1 MFTIRKEYMDK
12 RYNSPGRR
20 AIVAGLMAA
29 TLLSNVSGV
38 AKYAYAETTPTA
50 QIKTT
55 NVDLAKLKLQKLN
68 LNMNDYEVIHKDP
81 TTQIN
86 TFDSSAYFSQ
96 PGNGWAPTSIIQFSS
111 QIDKSKDHIV
121 IDNPVEILFKN
132 TGYYFGRQ
140 TNVRMKVNRV
150 YYDAIDYSGTSYA
163 STSTRERRMSK
174 PGDEVMFA
182 ELDNAAGEN
191 GVVQF
196 TNYNFYTGEPNAAP
210 YVHPVQGSKQNTLN
224 SWYTMRADVTYTIE
238 YADGTQADMK
248 LVVPV
253 GDLDVISYVNKA
265 KGDGAG
271 QNEMF
276 ELPNADAQASK
287 IIFNRNFASRLTRP
301 SDNNGTMVINPPAN
315 SIGGNSLDWMYN
327 TTGATIRSRS
337 NSLTFTSGSADA
349 SGTDF
354 GVYVEHPAVDPVK
367 KVDKT
372 RIASYQDGKLVYTI
386 QSTIPKVGTDV
397 IDDIDEFSIDDLL
410 DNRLKNVTVKGVYVT
425 DSEDADPSTA
435 DWRKLP
441 PNKYTIDTTGQKL
454 KVNIDK
460 SQLGHKQVK
469 VIFETDTL
477 ATDLSA
483 DTSIINNQATVHT
496 DDVPSK
502 SNVTRTQPTYKFDH
516 EFVAEDGS
524 QLPGDVTTLTPGT
537 TEDITPGTTVT
548 PNLFTVPDASK
559 PDTSYKGYDASKV
572 QVKDDAKNGVWSFK
586 SWDKANETLDH
597 KNGHFIGTWA
607 FTPNAYAQTYKYV
620 MSDGST
626 VPAEVN
632 ATLPARVGDLVDGT
646 NVTAANPLAPAAENA
661 MQPTDKGYDASKTQV
676 KLPHGY
682 ADFIGWDIPSA
693 TINRADVLHT
703 GTWEYHENL
712 WGKSHEFKS
721 NTDKAL
727 PAGITAIT
735 PATVNDQYH
744 DGDTIN
750 ADDFQI
756 PAENVVSSTNP
767 LYDASKVQYLD
778 EHGVWT
784 ADDAWDKSN
793 VVVDHADTHFVRGWT
808 YQANSYAKNH
818 KFESVDGT
826 PLPTELTAITPAS
839 SNGYEDGT
847 VLNADTFEV
856 PAANKVDASDK
867 LYQEGKT
874 QFRSNDGMG
883 VWTAEPAW
891 DKHDVTVDHADVTF
905 TLKWSY
911 SEYKFGKQ
919 HKFVAEDGSELPQ
932 GIKDITPGN
941 IENQYKPNEVI
952 TADGFEV
959 PADKKPADGTE
970 YADASKK
977 QFVDTE
983 RDGVW
988 EFIGWDKDNITV
1000 DHSDD
1005 NLFTGTW
1012 RFSPYHHKQ
1021 THEFVSGTDGK
1032 QLPEKI
1038 LNMTPGEVD
1047 GLVTGNTANPSTFTV
1062 ADGDKTPDTNREY
1075 QVGKVQVVD
1084 GAGSWTFKSWDKDS
1098 ETVNKTDVHFVGTW
1112 EYNEPSFGK
1121 THKYVSETEGMELP
1135 KVVTDT
1141 LPGNVTDAYKR
1152 GEVVNGD
1159 TIPNEVT
1166 DEDNDGVWTT
1176 TGWKTKDV
1184 TIENSDP
1191 EFVAGWTF
1199 KANPHKATY
1208 EFVSGTPG
1216 KDLPKSIVDM
1226 TPTDPADY
1234 TKGTEVPAKSEF
1246 EKTVK
1251 DEDNDGVWTFKSYDH
1266 DKQTVEKS
1274 DIKFVGTW
1282 EFTPNTY
1289 PVGYEFKSTD
1299 PKRELPKVVK
1309 DKLPKDDKTYITKTP
1324 VDAQKIPNDPV
1335 YDPELDIDWTFNKW
1349 DSSKK
1354 TIEREGIKFTGE
1366 WTPKQREYKVTY
1378 KFTSGTSGR
1387 ELPKEVTDLLP
1398 KDNKIYV
1405 TGSKVKSNKPSK
1417 TEVKVDGGTWKF
1429 KEFPPE
1435 LTIDKKDGEFAGEWV
1450 FEADPEPAKPAAKPV
1465 PKTGDATTTAPVVG
1479 GITAIMTSI
1488 LAFFGIKR
1496 KSDD

>member
-1 MFTIRKEYMDK
+1 MKKNKFVFNK
-12 RYNSPGRR
+12 
-20 AIVAGLMAA
+20 AVAAGLMLTSIVSPFVSNPATAHAA
-29 TLLSNVSGV
+29 EPV
-38 AKYAYAETTPTA
+38 

-55 NVDLAKLKLQKLN
+55 NVDLSKLQLQKLN
-68 LNMNDYEVIHKDP
+68 LNMNDYEIVHQDP
-81 TTQIN
+81 TTKIN
-86 TFDSSAYFSQ
+86 MFDMSSYHTQ
-96 PGNGWAPTSIIQFSS
+96 PDSAWAPFNIIQFSS
-111 QIDKSKDHIV
+111 QIDKSKDHIE

-132 TGYYFGRQ
+132 TGYYFGKQ
-140 TNVRMKVNRV
+140 TNVRVKVNKV
-150 YYDAIDYSGTSYA
+150 YYDAIDYSGTSFA
-163 STSTRERRMSK
+163 DSSTREKRMNKSE
-174 PGDEVMFA
+174 DEVTFA
-182 ELDNAAGEN
+182 TLDDSRSEG
-191 GVVQF
+191 GLVQF
-196 TNYNFYTGEPNAAP
+196 TNYSYYANDTQAKQ
-210 YVHPVQGSKQNTLN
+210 YVKPKPGSKQNTLS

-248 LVVPV
+248 LVMPV
-253 GDLDVISYVNKA
+253 ADIDVINWVNKQ
-265 KGDGAG
+265 KGAGSG

-276 ELPNADAQASK
+276 GLPNASEQASK
-287 IIFNRNFASRLTRP
+287 VIFNQGFWGRLTTP
-301 SDNNGTMVINPPAN
+301 ESNNGNMLVDPPAK
-315 SIGGNSLDWMYN
+315 SEGGNTSDWMYN
-327 TTGATIRSRS
+327 TTGTTIRSRT

-354 GVYVEHPAVDPVK
+354 GVYVEHPQSEPVK

-372 RIASYQDGKLVYTI
+372 RIASYTDGTLEYTI
-386 QSTIPKVGTDV
+386 QAAVPKVGTDV
-397 IDDIDEFSIDDLL
+397 IDAIDSFSIEDLL
-410 DNRLKNVTVKGVYVT
+410 DNRLKDVEVKGVYTT
-425 DSEDADPSTA
+425 DSEDANPGVAEWT
-435 DWRKLP
+435 KLSGTQ
-441 PNKYTIDTTGQKL
+441 YTIDTTGNRL
-454 KVNIDK
+454 KVDINK
-460 SQLGHKQVK
+460 RLLGHKQFKVVFVVK
-469 VIFETDTL
+469 TQSH
-477 ATDLSA
+477 DLMA
-483 DTSIINNQATVHT
+483 DTSIINNQAISHS

-502 SNVTRTQPTYKFDH
+502 SNVVRTQPTLMYDH
-516 EFVAEDGS
+516 EFKSEDGS
-524 QLPGDVTTLTPGT
+524 ELPQDVKTLTPAS

-548 PNLFTVPDASK
+548 PNLFSVPETSK
-559 PDTSYKGYDASKV
+559 PNATYSGYDAGKV
-572 QVKDDAKNGVWSFK
+572 QVKDDVKNGVWSFK
-586 SWDKANETLDH
+586 SWDKANETLEK

-620 MSDGST
+620 MSDGSE

-646 NVTAANPLAPAAENA
+646 NVTAANPLAPAAENV
-661 MQPTDKGYDASKTQV
+661 MQPTDKGYDATKTQV

-750 ADDFQI
+750 ADSFQI
-756 PAENVVSSTNP
+756 PAENVVPSTNP
-767 LYDASKVQYLD
+767 LYDANKVQYLD

-874 QFRSNDGMG
+874 QFLSNDGMG

-891 DKHDVTVDHADVTF
+891 DKHDVTIDHGDVTF

-911 SEYKFGKQ
+911 AEYKFGKQ
-919 HKFVAEDGSELPQ
+919 HKFIAEDGSELPQ
-932 GIKDITPGN
+932 GIKDITPAN
-941 IENQYKPNEVI
+941 VENQYKPNEVI

-988 EFIGWDKDNITV
+988 EFVSWDKDNITV

-1012 RFSPYHHKQ
+1012 KF
-1021 THEFVSGTDGK
+1021 
-1032 QLPEKI
+1032 
-1038 LNMTPGEVD
+1038 
-1047 GLVTGNTANPSTFTV
+1047 
-1062 ADGDKTPDTNREY
+1062 
-1075 QVGKVQVVD
+1075 
-1084 GAGSWTFKSWDKDS
+1084 
-1098 ETVNKTDVHFVGTW
+1098 
-1112 EYNEPSFGK
+1112 
-1121 THKYVSETEGMELP
+1121 
-1135 KVVTDT
+1135 
-1141 LPGNVTDAYKR
+1141 
-1152 GEVVNGD
+1152 NGY
-1159 TIPNEVT
+1159 
-1166 DEDNDGVWTT
+1166 
-1176 TGWKTKDV
+1176 
-1184 TIENSDP
+1184 S
-1191 EFVAGWTF
+1191 
-1199 KANPHKATY
+1199 HKATY
-1208 EFVSGTPG
+1208 EFVSGTSG
-1216 KDLPKSIVDM
+1216 KELPKSIADM
-1226 TPTDPADY
+1226 TPTDPATY

-1251 DEDNDGVWTFKSYDH
+1251 DEDNDGTWTFKSYDH
-1266 DKQTVEKS
+1266 DKQTIEKS

-1349 DSSKK
+1349 DSPKK

-1378 KFTSGTSGR
+1378 KFTSGTPGK

-1398 KDNKIYV
+1398 KDDKTYV
-1405 TGSKVKSNKPSK
+1405 TGSKVKSNTPSK

-1450 FEADPEPAKPAAKPV
+1450 FEDDPAPTPEPQKPV
-1465 PKTGDATTTAPVVG
+1465 PATGQEEVSPFGIAG
-1479 GITAIMTSI
+1479 GIAAIVAAA
-1488 LAFFGIKR
+1488 LAFIGYKR
-1496 KSDD
+1496 SKRDDDIEK

>member
-1 MFTIRKEYMDK
+1 MDK
-12 RYNSPGRR
+12 RYNSHGRR

-29 TLLSNVSGV
+29 TLLSNVSGIV
-38 AKYAYAETTPTA
+38 KSAYAETPSTA

-253 GDLDVISYVNKA
+253 GDLDVINYVNKA

-276 ELPNADAQASK
+276 ELPNADSQASK
-287 IIFNRNFASRLTRP
+287 IIFNRNFAARLTRP

-620 MSDGST
+620 MSDGSA

-632 ATLPARVGDLVDGT
+632 ATLPARVGDLIDGT
-646 NVTAANPLAPAAENA
+646 NVTAANPLAPAAENV
-661 MQPTDKGYDASKTQV
+661 MQPTDKGYDATKTQV

-682 ADFIGWDIPSA
+682 ANFISWDIPSA

-750 ADDFQI
+750 ADSFQI
-756 PAENVVSSTNP
+756 PAENVVPSTNP

-874 QFRSNDGMG
+874 QFRSNDGMD

-932 GIKDITPGN
+932 GIKDITPAN
-941 IENQYKPNEVI
+941 VENQYKPNEVI
-952 TADGFEV
+952 TPDGFEV

-988 EFIGWDKDNITV
+988 EFVSWDKDNIAV

-1005 NLFTGTW
+1005 NLFTG
-1012 RFSPYHHKQ
+1012 
-1021 THEFVSGTDGK
+1021 
-1032 QLPEKI
+1032 
-1038 LNMTPGEVD
+1038 
-1047 GLVTGNTANPSTFTV
+1047 A
-1062 ADGDKTPDTNREY
+1062 
-1075 QVGKVQVVD
+1075 
-1084 GAGSWTFKSWDKDS
+1084 
-1098 ETVNKTDVHFVGTW
+1098 
-1112 EYNEPSFGK
+1112 
-1121 THKYVSETEGMELP
+1121 
-1135 KVVTDT
+1135 
-1141 LPGNVTDAYKR
+1141 
-1152 GEVVNGD
+1152 
-1159 TIPNEVT
+1159 
-1166 DEDNDGVWTT
+1166 
-1176 TGWKTKDV
+1176 WKFMGY
-1184 TIENSDP
+1184 S
-1191 EFVAGWTF
+1191 
-1199 KANPHKATY
+1199 HKATY

-1226 TPTDPADY
+1226 TPTDPAKY

-1251 DEDNDGVWTFKSYDH
+1251 DDENDGTWTFKSYDH

-1349 DSSKK
+1349 DSPKK

-1378 KFTSGTSGR
+1378 KFTSGTPGK

-1398 KDNKIYV
+1398 KDDKTYV
-1405 TGSKVKSNKPSK
+1405 TGSKVKSKVPSK

-1450 FEADPEPAKPAAKPV
+1450 FEADPEPAKPATKPV
-1465 PKTGDATTTAPVVG
+1465 PKTGDATTVAPAVG
-1479 GITAIMTSI
+1479 GIAAIVTSI

>member
-1 MFTIRKEYMDK
+1 MDK

-29 TLLSNVSGV
+29 TLLSNVSGIV
-38 AKYAYAETTPTA
+38 KSAYAETPNTA

-68 LNMNDYEVIHKDP
+68 LNMNDYEVVHKDP

-96 PGNGWAPTSIIQFSS
+96 PNNGWAPTSIIQFSS

-196 TNYNFYTGEPNAAP
+196 TNYNFYTSEPNSAP

-253 GDLDVISYVNKA
+253 GDLDVINSVNKL

-276 ELPNADAQASK
+276 ELPNADSQASK
-287 IIFNRNFASRLTRP
+287 IIFNRNFAARLTRP
-301 SDNNGTMVINPPAN
+301 SDNNGTMVVNPPAN
-315 SIGGNSLDWMYN
+315 STGGNSLDWMYN
-327 TTGATIRSRS
+327 TTGTTIRSRS

-524 QLPGDVTTLTPGT
+524 QLPGDITTLTPGT

-620 MSDGST
+620 MSDGSA

-661 MQPTDKGYDASKTQV
+661 MQPTDKGYDATKTQV
-676 KLPHGY
+676 KLTHGY
-682 ADFIGWDIPSA
+682 ADFINWDIQSA

-750 ADDFQI
+750 ADSFQI
-756 PAENVVSSTNP
+756 PAENVVPSTNP
-767 LYDASKVQYLD
+767 LYDANKVQYLD

-891 DKHDVTVDHADVTF
+891 DKHDVTVDHGDVTF

-911 SEYKFGKQ
+911 TEYKFGKQ

-932 GIKDITPGN
+932 GIKDITPASV
-941 IENQYKPNEVI
+941 ENQYKPNEVI

-988 EFIGWDKDNITV
+988 EFVSWDKDNITV

-1012 RFSPYHHKQ
+1012 KFMGYS
-1021 THEFVSGTDGK
+1021 
-1032 QLPEKI
+1032 
-1038 LNMTPGEVD
+1038 
-1047 GLVTGNTANPSTFTV
+1047 
-1062 ADGDKTPDTNREY
+1062 
-1075 QVGKVQVVD
+1075 
-1084 GAGSWTFKSWDKDS
+1084 
-1098 ETVNKTDVHFVGTW
+1098 
-1112 EYNEPSFGK
+1112 
-1121 THKYVSETEGMELP
+1121 
-1135 KVVTDT
+1135 
-1141 LPGNVTDAYKR
+1141 
-1152 GEVVNGD
+1152 
-1159 TIPNEVT
+1159 
-1166 DEDNDGVWTT
+1166 
-1176 TGWKTKDV
+1176 
-1184 TIENSDP
+1184 
-1191 EFVAGWTF
+1191 
-1199 KANPHKATY
+1199 HKATY

-1226 TPTDPADY
+1226 TPTDPAKY

-1251 DEDNDGVWTFKSYDH
+1251 DEDNDGTWTFKSYDH

-1289 PVGYEFKSTD
+1289 PVGYEFKSSD

-1349 DSSKK
+1349 DSPKK

-1378 KFTSGTSGR
+1378 KFTSGTPGK

-1398 KDNKIYV
+1398 KDDKTYV
-1405 TGSKVKSNKPSK
+1405 TGSKVKSNTPSK

-1450 FEADPEPAKPAAKPV
+1450 FEADPAPTPEPQKPAAKPV

-1479 GITAIMTSI
+1479 GIAAIMTSI

>member
-1 MFTIRKEYMDK
+1 MFTIRKDYMDK

-29 TLLSNVSGV
+29 TLLSNVSGIV
-38 AKYAYAETTPTA
+38 KSAYAETPTTA

-68 LNMNDYEVIHKDP
+68 LNMNDYEVVHKDP

-163 STSTRERRMSK
+163 ATSTRERRMSK

-276 ELPNADAQASK
+276 ELPNADSQASK
-287 IIFNRNFASRLTRP
+287 IIFNRNFAARLTRP

-315 SIGGNSLDWMYN
+315 STGGNSLDWMYN

-502 SNVTRTQPTYKFDH
+502 SNVTHTQPTYKFDH

-524 QLPGDVTTLTPGT
+524 QLPSDVTTLTPGT

-572 QVKDDAKNGVWSFK
+572 QVKDDTKNGVWSFK

-620 MSDGST
+620 MSDGSA

-646 NVTAANPLAPAAENA
+646 NVTAANPLAPAAENV
-661 MQPTDKGYDASKTQV
+661 MQPTDKGYDATKTQV

-682 ADFIGWDIPSA
+682 ADFISWDIPTA

-750 ADDFQI
+750 ADTFQI
-756 PAENVVSSTNP
+756 PAENVVPSTNP
-767 LYDASKVQYLD
+767 FYDASKVQYLD

-784 ADDAWDKSN
+784 ADDAWDKSDI
-793 VVVDHADTHFVRGWT
+793 VVDHADTHFVRGWT

-856 PAANKVDASDK
+856 PAANKVDTSDK

-891 DKHDVTVDHADVTF
+891 DKHDVTVDHGDVTF

-919 HKFVAEDGSELPQ
+919 HKFVSEDGSELPQ
-932 GIKDITPGN
+932 GIKDITPASV
-941 IENQYKPNEVI
+941 ENQYKPNEVI

-988 EFIGWDKDNITV
+988 EFVSWDKDNITV

-1012 RFSPYHHKQ
+1012 KF
-1021 THEFVSGTDGK
+1021 
-1032 QLPEKI
+1032 
-1038 LNMTPGEVD
+1038 
-1047 GLVTGNTANPSTFTV
+1047 
-1062 ADGDKTPDTNREY
+1062 
-1075 QVGKVQVVD
+1075 
-1084 GAGSWTFKSWDKDS
+1084 
-1098 ETVNKTDVHFVGTW
+1098 
-1112 EYNEPSFGK
+1112 
-1121 THKYVSETEGMELP
+1121 
-1135 KVVTDT
+1135 
-1141 LPGNVTDAYKR
+1141 
-1152 GEVVNGD
+1152 NGY
-1159 TIPNEVT
+1159 
-1166 DEDNDGVWTT
+1166 
-1176 TGWKTKDV
+1176 
-1184 TIENSDP
+1184 S
-1191 EFVAGWTF
+1191 
-1199 KANPHKATY
+1199 HKATY

-1216 KDLPKSIVDM
+1216 KELPKSIVDM
-1226 TPTDPADY
+1226 TPTDPAKY

-1251 DEDNDGVWTFKSYDH
+1251 DEDNDGTWTFKSYDH

-1289 PVGYEFKSTD
+1289 PVGYEFKSSD

-1349 DSSKK
+1349 DSPKK

-1378 KFTSGTSGR
+1378 KFTSGTPGK

-1398 KDNKIYV
+1398 KDDKTYV
-1405 TGSKVKSNKPSK
+1405 TGSKVKANKPSK

-1450 FEADPEPAKPAAKPV
+1450 FETDPAPTPEPQKPV
-1465 PKTGDATTTAPVVG
+1465 PATGQEEVSPFGIAG
-1479 GITAIMTSI
+1479 GIAAIAAAA
-1488 LAFFGIKR
+1488 LAFIGYKR
-1496 KSDD
+1496 SKRDDDIEK

>member
-1 MFTIRKEYMDK
+1 MDK

-163 STSTRERRMSK
+163 ATSTRERRMSK

-253 GDLDVISYVNKA
+253 GDLDVINSVNKL

-276 ELPNADAQASK
+276 ELPNADSQASK
-287 IIFNRNFASRLTRP
+287 IIFNRNFAARLTRP
-301 SDNNGTMVINPPAN
+301 SDNNGTMVVNPPAN
-315 SIGGNSLDWMYN
+315 STGGNSLDWMYN
-327 TTGATIRSRS
+327 TTGTTIRSRS

-441 PNKYTIDTTGQKL
+441 ASRYTVDTTGQRL

-524 QLPGDVTTLTPGT
+524 QLPGDITTLTPGT

-620 MSDGST
+620 MSDGSA

-632 ATLPARVGDLVDGT
+632 ATLPARVGDLIDGT
-646 NVTAANPLAPAAENA
+646 NVTAANPLAPAAENV
-661 MQPTDKGYDASKTQV
+661 MQSTDKGYDATKTQV

-682 ADFIGWDIPSA
+682 ANFVNWDIPSA

-727 PAGITAIT
+727 PAGITALT

-750 ADDFQI
+750 ADEFQI
-756 PAENVVSSTNP
+756 PAENVVPTTNP
-767 LYDASKVQYLD
+767 LYDANKVQYLD

-856 PAANKVDASDK
+856 PAANKVNASDK

-883 VWTAEPAW
+883 VWTSEPAW
-891 DKHDVTVDHADVTF
+891 DKHDVTVDHGDVTF

-932 GIKDITPGN
+932 GIKDITPAN
-941 IENQYKPNEVI
+941 VENQYKPNEVI
-952 TADGFEV
+952 TTDGFEV

-1012 RFSPYHHKQ
+1012 KFMGYS
-1021 THEFVSGTDGK
+1021 
-1032 QLPEKI
+1032 
-1038 LNMTPGEVD
+1038 
-1047 GLVTGNTANPSTFTV
+1047 
-1062 ADGDKTPDTNREY
+1062 
-1075 QVGKVQVVD
+1075 
-1084 GAGSWTFKSWDKDS
+1084 
-1098 ETVNKTDVHFVGTW
+1098 
-1112 EYNEPSFGK
+1112 
-1121 THKYVSETEGMELP
+1121 
-1135 KVVTDT
+1135 
-1141 LPGNVTDAYKR
+1141 
-1152 GEVVNGD
+1152 
-1159 TIPNEVT
+1159 
-1166 DEDNDGVWTT
+1166 
-1176 TGWKTKDV
+1176 
-1184 TIENSDP
+1184 
-1191 EFVAGWTF
+1191 
-1199 KANPHKATY
+1199 HKATY

-1216 KDLPKSIVDM
+1216 KELPKSIVDM
-1226 TPTDPADY
+1226 TPTDPAKY

-1251 DEDNDGVWTFKSYDH
+1251 DEDNDGTWTFKSYDH

-1349 DSSKK
+1349 DSPKK

-1378 KFTSGTSGR
+1378 KFTSGTPGK

-1398 KDNKIYV
+1398 KDDKIYV

-1450 FEADPEPAKPAAKPV
+1450 FEADPAPTPEPQKPAAKPV
-1465 PKTGDATTTAPVVG
+1465 PKTGDATTTAPAVG
-1479 GITAIMTSI
+1479 GIAAIMTSI

>member
-29 TLLSNVSGV
+29 TLLSNVSGIV
-38 AKYAYAETTPTA
+38 KSAYAETPITA

-68 LNMNDYEVIHKDP
+68 LNMNDYEVVHKDP

-196 TNYNFYTGEPNAAP
+196 TNYNFYTSEQNSAP

-253 GDLDVISYVNKA
+253 GDLDVINSVNKL

-276 ELPNADAQASK
+276 ELPNANSQASK
-287 IIFNRNFASRLTRP
+287 IIFNRNFAARLTRP

-315 SIGGNSLDWMYN
+315 STGGNSLDWMYN
-327 TTGATIRSRS
+327 TTGVTIRSRS

-410 DNRLKNVTVKGVYVT
+410 DNRLKNVAVKGVYVT

-524 QLPGDVTTLTPGT
+524 QLPGDITTLTPGT

-572 QVKDDAKNGVWSFK
+572 QVKDDAKNGVWSFR

-620 MSDGST
+620 MSDGSA

-646 NVTAANPLAPAAENA
+646 NVTAANPLAPAAENV
-661 MQPTDKGYDASKTQV
+661 MQSTDKGYDASKTQV

-682 ADFIGWDIPSA
+682 ANFISWDIPSA

-735 PATVNDQYH
+735 PATVSDQYH

-750 ADDFQI
+750 ADSFQI
-756 PAENVVSSTNP
+756 PAENVVPLTNP
-767 LYDASKVQYLD
+767 LYDANKVQYLD

-808 YQANSYAKNH
+808 YQSNSYAKNH

-856 PAANKVDASDK
+856 PAANKVDTSDK

-891 DKHDVTVDHADVTF
+891 DKHDVTVDHGDVTF

-932 GIKDITPGN
+932 GIKDITPAN
-941 IENQYKPNEVI
+941 VENQYKPNEVI

-1012 RFSPYHHKQ
+1012 KF
-1021 THEFVSGTDGK
+1021 
-1032 QLPEKI
+1032 
-1038 LNMTPGEVD
+1038 
-1047 GLVTGNTANPSTFTV
+1047 
-1062 ADGDKTPDTNREY
+1062 
-1075 QVGKVQVVD
+1075 
-1084 GAGSWTFKSWDKDS
+1084 
-1098 ETVNKTDVHFVGTW
+1098 
-1112 EYNEPSFGK
+1112 
-1121 THKYVSETEGMELP
+1121 
-1135 KVVTDT
+1135 
-1141 LPGNVTDAYKR
+1141 
-1152 GEVVNGD
+1152 NGY
-1159 TIPNEVT
+1159 
-1166 DEDNDGVWTT
+1166 
-1176 TGWKTKDV
+1176 
-1184 TIENSDP
+1184 S
-1191 EFVAGWTF
+1191 
-1199 KANPHKATY
+1199 HKATY

-1216 KDLPKSIVDM
+1216 KELPKSIVDM
-1226 TPTDPADY
+1226 TPTDPAKY

-1246 EKTVK
+1246 EKTIK
-1251 DEDNDGVWTFKSYDH
+1251 DEDNDGTWTFKSYDH

-1289 PVGYEFKSTD
+1289 PVGYEFKSSD

-1349 DSSKK
+1349 DSPKK

-1378 KFTSGTSGR
+1378 KFTSGTPGK

-1398 KDNKIYV
+1398 KDDKAYV
-1405 TGSKVKSNKPSK
+1405 TGSKVKSNTPSK

-1450 FEADPEPAKPAAKPV
+1450 FEADPAPTPEPQKPAAKPV

-1479 GITAIMTSI
+1479 GIAAIMTSI

>member
-1 MFTIRKEYMDK
+1 MDK
-12 RYNSPGRR
+12 RYNSTGRR

-29 TLLSNVSGV
+29 TLLSNVSGIV
-38 AKYAYAETTPTA
+38 KSAYAETPTTA

-55 NVDLAKLKLQKLN
+55 NVDLANLKLQKLN

-210 YVHPVQGSKQNTLN
+210 YVHPVQGSKQNILN

-253 GDLDVISYVNKA
+253 GDIDVISYVNKA

-271 QNEMF
+271 QNEIF
-276 ELPNADAQASK
+276 ELPNADSQAAK
-287 IIFNRNFASRLTRP
+287 IIFNRNFAARLTRP

-620 MSDGST
+620 MSDGSA

-646 NVTAANPLAPAAENA
+646 NVTAANPLAPAAENV
-661 MQPTDKGYDASKTQV
+661 MQPTDKGYDATKTQV

-682 ADFIGWDIPSA
+682 ADFVGWDIPSA

-750 ADDFQI
+750 ADSFQI
-756 PAENVVSSTNP
+756 PAENVVPSTNP
-767 LYDASKVQYLD
+767 LYDANKVQYLD

-891 DKHDVTVDHADVTF
+891 DKHDVTIDHGDVTF

-932 GIKDITPGN
+932 GIKDITPAN
-941 IENQYKPNEVI
+941 VENQYKPNEVI
-952 TADGFEV
+952 TADSFEV

-1012 RFSPYHHKQ
+1012 KF
-1021 THEFVSGTDGK
+1021 
-1032 QLPEKI
+1032 
-1038 LNMTPGEVD
+1038 
-1047 GLVTGNTANPSTFTV
+1047 
-1062 ADGDKTPDTNREY
+1062 
-1075 QVGKVQVVD
+1075 
-1084 GAGSWTFKSWDKDS
+1084 
-1098 ETVNKTDVHFVGTW
+1098 
-1112 EYNEPSFGK
+1112 
-1121 THKYVSETEGMELP
+1121 
-1135 KVVTDT
+1135 
-1141 LPGNVTDAYKR
+1141 
-1152 GEVVNGD
+1152 NGY
-1159 TIPNEVT
+1159 
-1166 DEDNDGVWTT
+1166 
-1176 TGWKTKDV
+1176 
-1184 TIENSDP
+1184 S
-1191 EFVAGWTF
+1191 
-1199 KANPHKATY
+1199 HKATY

-1216 KDLPKSIVDM
+1216 KELPKSIVDM
-1226 TPTDPADY
+1226 TPTDPAKY

-1251 DEDNDGVWTFKSYDH
+1251 DDENDGTWTFKSYDH

-1349 DSSKK
+1349 DSPKK

-1378 KFTSGTSGR
+1378 KFTSGTPGK

-1398 KDNKIYV
+1398 KDDKTYV
-1405 TGSKVKSNKPSK
+1405 TGSKVKSNKPSE

-1450 FEADPEPAKPAAKPV
+1450 FEADPEPAKPATKPV
-1465 PKTGDATTTAPVVG
+1465 PKTGDATTVAPAVG
-1479 GITAIMTSI
+1479 GIAAIMTSI

>member
-1 MFTIRKEYMDK
+1 MKKNKFVFNK
-12 RYNSPGRR
+12 
-20 AIVAGLMAA
+20 AVAAGLMLTSIVSPFVTNPA
-29 TLLSNVSGV
+29 TAQATEPV
-38 AKYAYAETTPTA
+38 

-55 NVDLAKLKLQKLN
+55 NVDLSKLQLQKLN
-68 LNMNDYEVIHKDP
+68 LNMNDYEIVHQDP
-81 TTQIN
+81 TTKIN
-86 TFDSSAYFSQ
+86 MFDMSSYHTQ
-96 PGNGWAPTSIIQFSS
+96 PDSAWAPFNIIQFSS
-111 QIDKSKDHIV
+111 QIDKSKDHIE

-132 TGYYFGRQ
+132 TGYYFGKQ
-140 TNVRMKVNRV
+140 TNVRVKVNKV
-150 YYDAIDYSGTSYA
+150 YYDAIDYSGTSFA
-163 STSTRERRMSK
+163 DSSTREKRMNKSE
-174 PGDEVMFA
+174 DEVTFA
-182 ELDNAAGEN
+182 TLDDSQSEG
-191 GVVQF
+191 GLVQF
-196 TNYNFYTGEPNAAP
+196 TNYSYYANDTKAKQ
-210 YVHPVQGSKQNTLN
+210 YVKPKPGSKQNTLS

-248 LVVPV
+248 LVMPV
-253 GDLDVISYVNKA
+253 SDIDVINWVNRQ
-265 KGDGAG
+265 KGAGSG

-276 ELPNADAQASK
+276 GLPNASEQASK
-287 IIFNRNFASRLTRP
+287 VIFNQGFGGRLTTP
-301 SDNNGTMVINPPAN
+301 ESNNGNMLVDPPDG
-315 SIGGNSLDWMYN
+315 SDGGNTSDWMYN
-327 TTGATIRSRS
+327 TTGTTIRSRS

-354 GVYVEHPAVDPVK
+354 GVYVEHPQSEPVK

-372 RIASYQDGKLVYTI
+372 RIASYTDGTLEYTI
-386 QSTIPKVGTDV
+386 QAAVPKVGTDV
-397 IDDIDEFSIDDLL
+397 IDAIDSFSIEDLL
-410 DNRLKNVTVKGVYVT
+410 DNRLKDVEVKGVYTT
-425 DSEDADPSTA
+425 DSEDANPGVAEWTE
-435 DWRKLP
+435 LLGTQ
-441 PNKYTIDTTGQKL
+441 YTIDTSGNRL
-454 KVNIDK
+454 KVDINK
-460 SQLGHKQVK
+460 RLLGHKQFKVVFVVK
-469 VIFETDTL
+469 TQSH
-477 ATDLSA
+477 DLMS
-483 DTSIINNQATVHT
+483 DTSIINNQAISHS

-502 SNVTRTQPTYKFDH
+502 SNVVRTQPTLMYDH
-516 EFVAEDGS
+516 EFKSEDGS
-524 QLPGDVTTLTPGT
+524 DLPQDVKDLTPVS

-548 PNLFTVPDASK
+548 PNLFTVPEASK
-559 PDTSYKGYDASKV
+559 PNATYNGYDAGKV
-572 QVKDDAKNGVWSFK
+572 QVKDDVKNGVWTFK
-586 SWDKANETLDH
+586 SWDKQSETLDK

-607 FTPNAYAQTYKYV
+607 FTPNAYAQTYRYV
-620 MSDGST
+620 MSDGSA

-632 ATLPARVGDLVDGT
+632 ATLPARVGDLIDGT
-646 NVTAANPLAPAAENA
+646 NVTAANPLAPAAENV

-682 ADFIGWDIPSA
+682 ANFVNWDIPSA

-750 ADDFQI
+750 ADTFQI
-756 PAENVVSSTNP
+756 PADHVVPSTNP
-767 LYDASKVQYLD
+767 LYDANKVQYLD
-778 EHGVWT
+778 EHGIWT

-826 PLPTELTAITPAS
+826 PLPSELTAITPAS

-891 DKHDVTVDHADVTF
+891 DKHDVTVDHGDVTF

-932 GIKDITPGN
+932 GIKDITPASV
-941 IENQYKPNEVI
+941 ENQYKPNEVI
-952 TADGFEV
+952 TADSFEV

-1012 RFSPYHHKQ
+1012 KF
-1021 THEFVSGTDGK
+1021 
-1032 QLPEKI
+1032 
-1038 LNMTPGEVD
+1038 
-1047 GLVTGNTANPSTFTV
+1047 
-1062 ADGDKTPDTNREY
+1062 
-1075 QVGKVQVVD
+1075 
-1084 GAGSWTFKSWDKDS
+1084 
-1098 ETVNKTDVHFVGTW
+1098 
-1112 EYNEPSFGK
+1112 
-1121 THKYVSETEGMELP
+1121 
-1135 KVVTDT
+1135 
-1141 LPGNVTDAYKR
+1141 
-1152 GEVVNGD
+1152 NGY
-1159 TIPNEVT
+1159 
-1166 DEDNDGVWTT
+1166 
-1176 TGWKTKDV
+1176 
-1184 TIENSDP
+1184 S
-1191 EFVAGWTF
+1191 
-1199 KANPHKATY
+1199 HKATY

-1216 KDLPKSIVDM
+1216 KELPKSIVDM
-1226 TPTDPADY
+1226 TPTDPAKY

-1251 DEDNDGVWTFKSYDH
+1251 DEDNDGTWTFKSYDH

-1349 DSSKK
+1349 DSPKK

-1366 WTPKQREYKVTY
+1366 WTPKQREYEVTY
-1378 KFTSGTSGR
+1378 KFTSGTPGK

-1398 KDNKIYV
+1398 KDDKTYV
-1405 TGSKVKSNKPSK
+1405 TGSKVKSKVPSK
-1417 TEVKVDGGTWKF
+1417 TEVKVDGGAWKF

-1450 FEADPEPAKPAAKPV
+1450 FEADPAPTPEPQKPV
-1465 PKTGDATTTAPVVG
+1465 PATGQEEVSPFGIAG
-1479 GITAIMTSI
+1479 GIAAIAAAV
-1488 LAFFGIKR
+1488 LAFIGYKR
-1496 KSDD
+1496 SKRDDDIEK

>member
-1 MFTIRKEYMDK
+1 MDK

-29 TLLSNVSGV
+29 TLLSNVSGMV
-38 AKYAYAETTPTA
+38 KSAYAETPNTA

-68 LNMNDYEVIHKDP
+68 LNMNDYEVVHKDP

-86 TFDSSAYFSQ
+86 TFDSSEYFSQ

-140 TNVRMKVNRV
+140 TNVRMKVSRV

-248 LVVPV
+248 LVIPV
-253 GDLDVISYVNKA
+253 GDLDVINYVNKA

-271 QNEMF
+271 QNELF

-287 IIFNRNFASRLTRP
+287 IIFNRNFAARLTRP

-327 TTGATIRSRS
+327 TTGTTIRSRS

-460 SQLGHKQVK
+460 SQLSHKQVK

-620 MSDGST
+620 MSDGSA

-632 ATLPARVGDLVDGT
+632 ATLPARVGDLIDGT
-646 NVTAANPLAPAAENA
+646 NVTAANPLAPAAENV
-661 MQPTDKGYDASKTQV
+661 MQPTDKGYDATKTQV

-727 PAGITAIT
+727 PAGITALT

-750 ADDFQI
+750 ADEFQI
-756 PAENVVSSTNP
+756 PAENVVPSTNP
-767 LYDASKVQYLD
+767 LYDANKVQYLD

-856 PAANKVDASDK
+856 PATNKVDASDK

-911 SEYKFGKQ
+911 TEYKFGKQ

-932 GIKDITPGN
+932 GIKDITPAN
-941 IENQYKPNEVI
+941 VENQYKPNEVI

-970 YADASKK
+970 YADVSKK

-988 EFIGWDKDNITV
+988 EFVSWDKDNITV

-1012 RFSPYHHKQ
+1012 KFMGYS
-1021 THEFVSGTDGK
+1021 
-1032 QLPEKI
+1032 
-1038 LNMTPGEVD
+1038 
-1047 GLVTGNTANPSTFTV
+1047 
-1062 ADGDKTPDTNREY
+1062 
-1075 QVGKVQVVD
+1075 
-1084 GAGSWTFKSWDKDS
+1084 
-1098 ETVNKTDVHFVGTW
+1098 
-1112 EYNEPSFGK
+1112 
-1121 THKYVSETEGMELP
+1121 
-1135 KVVTDT
+1135 
-1141 LPGNVTDAYKR
+1141 
-1152 GEVVNGD
+1152 
-1159 TIPNEVT
+1159 
-1166 DEDNDGVWTT
+1166 
-1176 TGWKTKDV
+1176 
-1184 TIENSDP
+1184 
-1191 EFVAGWTF
+1191 
-1199 KANPHKATY
+1199 HKATY

-1216 KDLPKSIVDM
+1216 KELPKSIVDM
-1226 TPTDPADY
+1226 TPTDPAKY

-1246 EKTVK
+1246 EKTIK
-1251 DEDNDGVWTFKSYDH
+1251 DEDNDGTWTFKSYDH

-1349 DSSKK
+1349 DSPKK

-1378 KFTSGTSGR
+1378 KFTSGTPGK

-1398 KDNKIYV
+1398 KDDKTYV
-1405 TGSKVKSNKPSK
+1405 TGSKVKSKVPSK

-1450 FEADPEPAKPAAKPV
+1450 FEADPEPAKPATKPV
-1465 PKTGDATTTAPVVG
+1465 PKTGDATTVAPAVG
-1479 GITAIMTSI
+1479 GIAAIVTSI

>member
-1 MFTIRKEYMDK
+1 MDK
-12 RYNSPGRR
+12 RYNSPGGR

-29 TLLSNVSGV
+29 TLLSNVSGIV
-38 AKYAYAETTPTA
+38 KSAYAETPTTA

-68 LNMNDYEVIHKDP
+68 LNMNDYEVVHKDQ

-248 LVVPV
+248 LVVPF

-276 ELPNADAQASK
+276 ELPNADSQAAK
-287 IIFNRNFASRLTRP
+287 IIFNRNFAARLTRP
-301 SDNNGTMVINPPAN
+301 SDNNGTMVVNPPAN

-441 PNKYTIDTTGQKL
+441 PNKYTIDTTGQRL

-620 MSDGST
+620 MSDGSA

-646 NVTAANPLAPAAENA
+646 NVTAANPLAPAAENV
-661 MQPTDKGYDASKTQV
+661 MQSTDKGYDASKTQV

-682 ADFIGWDIPSA
+682 ANFISWDIPSA

-735 PATVNDQYH
+735 PATVSDQYH

-750 ADDFQI
+750 ADEFQI
-756 PAENVVSSTNP
+756 PAENVVPSTNP
-767 LYDASKVQYLD
+767 LYDTNKVQYLD

-808 YQANSYAKNH
+808 YHANSYAKNH

-826 PLPTELTAITPAS
+826 PLPSELTAITPAS

-891 DKHDVTVDHADVTF
+891 DKHDVTVDHGDVTF

-932 GIKDITPGN
+932 GIKDITPAN
-941 IENQYKPNEVI
+941 VENQYKPNEVI

-977 QFVDTE
+977 QFVDIE

-988 EFIGWDKDNITV
+988 EFVNWDKDNITV

-1012 RFSPYHHKQ
+1012 KFMGYS
-1021 THEFVSGTDGK
+1021 
-1032 QLPEKI
+1032 
-1038 LNMTPGEVD
+1038 
-1047 GLVTGNTANPSTFTV
+1047 
-1062 ADGDKTPDTNREY
+1062 
-1075 QVGKVQVVD
+1075 
-1084 GAGSWTFKSWDKDS
+1084 
-1098 ETVNKTDVHFVGTW
+1098 
-1112 EYNEPSFGK
+1112 
-1121 THKYVSETEGMELP
+1121 
-1135 KVVTDT
+1135 
-1141 LPGNVTDAYKR
+1141 
-1152 GEVVNGD
+1152 
-1159 TIPNEVT
+1159 
-1166 DEDNDGVWTT
+1166 
-1176 TGWKTKDV
+1176 
-1184 TIENSDP
+1184 
-1191 EFVAGWTF
+1191 
-1199 KANPHKATY
+1199 HKATY
-1208 EFVSGTPG
+1208 EFVSGTPD
-1216 KDLPKSIVDM
+1216 KQLPKSIVDM
-1226 TPTDPADY
+1226 TPTDPAKY

-1251 DEDNDGVWTFKSYDH
+1251 DKDNDGAWTFKSYDH

-1349 DSSKK
+1349 DSPKK

-1378 KFTSGTSGR
+1378 KFTSGTPGK

-1398 KDNKIYV
+1398 KDDKTYV
-1405 TGSKVKSNKPSK
+1405 TGSKVKSKVPSK

-1429 KEFPPE
+1429 KEFPPG
-1435 LTIDKKDGEFAGEWV
+1435 LTIDKKDGEFTGEWV
-1450 FEADPEPAKPAAKPV
+1450 FEADPAPTPEPQKPAAKPV
-1465 PKTGDATTTAPVVG
+1465 PKTGDATTVAPAVG
-1479 GITAIMTSI
+1479 GIAAIMTSI

>member
-1 MFTIRKEYMDK
+1 MFTNRKEYMDK

-174 PGDEVMFA
+174 AEDEVMFA

-210 YVHPVQGSKQNTLN
+210 YVHPVQGSKQNTLS

-253 GDLDVISYVNKA
+253 GDIDVINWVNKQ

-271 QNEMF
+271 QNESF
-276 ELPNADAQASK
+276 ELPNADSQASK
-287 IIFNRNFASRLTRP
+287 IIFNRNFAARLTRP

-315 SIGGNSLDWMYN
+315 SIGGNSMDWMYN
-327 TTGATIRSRS
+327 TTGTTIRSRS

-397 IDDIDEFSIDDLL
+397 IDDIDEFSIEDLL

-425 DSEDADPSTA
+425 DSEDADPSPA

-441 PNKYTIDTTGQKL
+441 TNKYTVDSTGQKL

-460 SQLGHKQVK
+460 SQLGRKQVK

-620 MSDGST
+620 MSDGSA

-646 NVTAANPLAPAAENA
+646 NVTAANPLAPAAENV
-661 MQPTDKGYDASKTQV
+661 MQPTDKGYDATKTQV

-682 ADFIGWDIPSA
+682 ADFVGWDIPSA

-750 ADDFQI
+750 ADEFQI
-756 PAENVVSSTNP
+756 PADHVVPATNP
-767 LYDASKVQYLD
+767 LYDANKVQYLD

-856 PAANKVDASDK
+856 PTANKVDASDK

-891 DKHDVTVDHADVTF
+891 DKHDVTVDHGDVTF

-932 GIKDITPGN
+932 GIKDITPVSV
-941 IENQYKPNEVI
+941 ENQYKPNEVI

-988 EFIGWDKDNITV
+988 EFVSWDKDNITV

-1012 RFSPYHHKQ
+1012 KFMGYS
-1021 THEFVSGTDGK
+1021 
-1032 QLPEKI
+1032 
-1038 LNMTPGEVD
+1038 
-1047 GLVTGNTANPSTFTV
+1047 
-1062 ADGDKTPDTNREY
+1062 
-1075 QVGKVQVVD
+1075 
-1084 GAGSWTFKSWDKDS
+1084 
-1098 ETVNKTDVHFVGTW
+1098 
-1112 EYNEPSFGK
+1112 
-1121 THKYVSETEGMELP
+1121 
-1135 KVVTDT
+1135 
-1141 LPGNVTDAYKR
+1141 
-1152 GEVVNGD
+1152 
-1159 TIPNEVT
+1159 
-1166 DEDNDGVWTT
+1166 
-1176 TGWKTKDV
+1176 
-1184 TIENSDP
+1184 
-1191 EFVAGWTF
+1191 
-1199 KANPHKATY
+1199 HKATY

-1216 KDLPKSIVDM
+1216 KELPKSIVDM
-1226 TPTDPADY
+1226 TPTDPAKY

-1251 DEDNDGVWTFKSYDH
+1251 DEDNDGTWTFKSYDH

-1349 DSSKK
+1349 DSPKK

-1378 KFTSGTSGR
+1378 KFTSGTPGK

-1398 KDNKIYV
+1398 KDDKTYV
-1405 TGSKVKSNKPSK
+1405 TSSKVKSNKPSK

-1450 FEADPEPAKPAAKPV
+1450 FEADPAPTPEPQKPAAKSV

-1479 GITAIMTSI
+1479 GIAAIMTSI

-1496 KSDD
+1496 KSDE

>member
-1 MFTIRKEYMDK
+1 MDK

-38 AKYAYAETTPTA
+38 AKYAYAETPTTA

-55 NVDLAKLKLQKLN
+55 NVDLAKLRLQKLN

-276 ELPNADAQASK
+276 ELPNADSQASK
-287 IIFNRNFASRLTRP
+287 IIFNRNFAARLTRP

-315 SIGGNSLDWMYN
+315 SIGGNSLDWIYN

-496 DDVPSK
+496 DDIPSK

-620 MSDGST
+620 MSDGSA

-646 NVTAANPLAPAAENA
+646 NVTAANPLAPAAENV
-661 MQPTDKGYDASKTQV
+661 MQPIDKGYDATKTQV
-676 KLPHGY
+676 KLSHGY
-682 ADFIGWDIPSA
+682 ANFISWDIPTA

-727 PAGITAIT
+727 PAGITALT
-735 PATVNDQYH
+735 PATVSDQYH

-750 ADDFQI
+750 ADEFQI
-756 PAENVVSSTNP
+756 PAENVVPSTNP
-767 LYDASKVQYLD
+767 LYDANKVQYLD

-826 PLPTELTAITPAS
+826 PLPGELTAITPAS

-856 PAANKVDASDK
+856 PATNKVDTSDK

-911 SEYKFGKQ
+911 TEYKFGKQ

-932 GIKDITPGN
+932 GIKDITPASV
-941 IENQYKPNEVI
+941 ENQYKPNEVI

-1012 RFSPYHHKQ
+1012 KF
-1021 THEFVSGTDGK
+1021 
-1032 QLPEKI
+1032 
-1038 LNMTPGEVD
+1038 
-1047 GLVTGNTANPSTFTV
+1047 
-1062 ADGDKTPDTNREY
+1062 
-1075 QVGKVQVVD
+1075 
-1084 GAGSWTFKSWDKDS
+1084 
-1098 ETVNKTDVHFVGTW
+1098 
-1112 EYNEPSFGK
+1112 
-1121 THKYVSETEGMELP
+1121 
-1135 KVVTDT
+1135 
-1141 LPGNVTDAYKR
+1141 
-1152 GEVVNGD
+1152 NGY
-1159 TIPNEVT
+1159 
-1166 DEDNDGVWTT
+1166 
-1176 TGWKTKDV
+1176 
-1184 TIENSDP
+1184 S
-1191 EFVAGWTF
+1191 
-1199 KANPHKATY
+1199 HKATY

-1216 KDLPKSIVDM
+1216 KELPKSIVDM
-1226 TPTDPADY
+1226 TPTDPAKY

-1251 DEDNDGVWTFKSYDH
+1251 DEDNDGTWTFKSYDH

-1349 DSSKK
+1349 DSPKK

-1378 KFTSGTSGR
+1378 KFTSGTPGK

-1398 KDNKIYV
+1398 KDDKTYV

-1479 GITAIMTSI
+1479 GIAAIMTSI

>member
-29 TLLSNVSGV
+29 TLLSNVSGIV
-38 AKYAYAETTPTA
+38 KSAYAETPNTA

-68 LNMNDYEVIHKDP
+68 LNMNDYEVVHKDP

-196 TNYNFYTGEPNAAP
+196 TNCNFYTGEPNAAP

-224 SWYTMRADVTYTIE
+224 SWYTMRADVTCTIE

-276 ELPNADAQASK
+276 ELPNADSQASK
-287 IIFNRNFASRLTRP
+287 IIFNRNFAARLTRP

-410 DNRLKNVTVKGVYVT
+410 DNRLKNVTVEGVYVT

-524 QLPGDVTTLTPGT
+524 QLPGDVTALTPGT

-572 QVKDDAKNGVWSFK
+572 QVKDDTKNGVWSFK

-620 MSDGST
+620 MSDGGA

-646 NVTAANPLAPAAENA
+646 NVTAANPLAPAAENV
-661 MQPTDKGYDASKTQV
+661 MQPTDKGYDATKTQV

-750 ADDFQI
+750 ADTFQI
-756 PAENVVSSTNP
+756 PAENVVPSTNP
-767 LYDASKVQYLD
+767 LYDANKVQYLD

-793 VVVDHADTHFVRGWT
+793 VTVDHADTHFVRGWT

-818 KFESVDGT
+818 KFGSVDGT

-839 SNGYEDGT
+839 SSGYEDGT

-883 VWTAEPAW
+883 VWTAEPEW
-891 DKHDVTVDHADVTF
+891 DKHDVTVDHGDVTF
-905 TLKWSY
+905 TLKWRY
-911 SEYKFGKQ
+911 QEYKFGKQ

-932 GIKDITPGN
+932 GIKDITPAN
-941 IENQYKPNEVI
+941 VENQYKPNEVI

-959 PADKKPADGTE
+959 PTDKKPADGTE

-1012 RFSPYHHKQ
+1012 KFMGYS
-1021 THEFVSGTDGK
+1021 
-1032 QLPEKI
+1032 
-1038 LNMTPGEVD
+1038 
-1047 GLVTGNTANPSTFTV
+1047 
-1062 ADGDKTPDTNREY
+1062 
-1075 QVGKVQVVD
+1075 
-1084 GAGSWTFKSWDKDS
+1084 
-1098 ETVNKTDVHFVGTW
+1098 
-1112 EYNEPSFGK
+1112 
-1121 THKYVSETEGMELP
+1121 
-1135 KVVTDT
+1135 
-1141 LPGNVTDAYKR
+1141 
-1152 GEVVNGD
+1152 
-1159 TIPNEVT
+1159 
-1166 DEDNDGVWTT
+1166 
-1176 TGWKTKDV
+1176 
-1184 TIENSDP
+1184 
-1191 EFVAGWTF
+1191 
-1199 KANPHKATY
+1199 HKATY
-1208 EFVSGTPG
+1208 EFVSGTSG
-1216 KDLPKSIVDM
+1216 KKLPKSIVDM
-1226 TPTDPADY
+1226 TPTDPVKY

-1251 DEDNDGVWTFKSYDH
+1251 DEDNDGTWTFKSYDH
-1266 DKQTVEKS
+1266 DKQTIEKS

-1289 PVGYEFKSTD
+1289 PVGYEFKSSD

-1349 DSSKK
+1349 DSPKK

-1378 KFTSGTSGR
+1378 KFTSGTPGK

-1398 KDNKIYV
+1398 KDDKTYV

-1450 FEADPEPAKPAAKPV
+1450 FEADPAPTPEPQKPVAKTV
-1465 PKTGDATTTAPVVG
+1465 PKTGDATTVVPAVG
-1479 GITAIMTSI
+1479 GIAAIMTSI

-1496 KSDD
+1496 KSNE

>member
-1 MFTIRKEYMDK
+1 MKKNKFVFNK
-12 RYNSPGRR
+12 
-20 AIVAGLMAA
+20 AVAAGLMLTSIVSPFVINPA
-29 TLLSNVSGV
+29 TAHATEPV
-38 AKYAYAETTPTA
+38 

-55 NVDLAKLKLQKLN
+55 NVDLSKLQLQKLN
-68 LNMNDYEVIHKDP
+68 LNMNDYEIVHQDP
-81 TTQIN
+81 TTKIN
-86 TFDSSAYFSQ
+86 MFDMSSYHTQ
-96 PGNGWAPTSIIQFSS
+96 PDSAWTPFNIIQFSS
-111 QIDKSKDHIV
+111 QIDKSKDHIE

-132 TGYYFGRQ
+132 TGYYFGKQ
-140 TNVRMKVNRV
+140 TNVRVKVNKV
-150 YYDAIDYSGTSYA
+150 YYDAVDYSGTSWA
-163 STSTRERRMSK
+163 SKGSREARMNA
-174 PGDEVMFA
+174 PQNEVMFG
-182 ELDNAAGEN
+182 ELDDATAETGLM
-191 GVVQF
+191 QF
-196 TNYNFYTGEPNAAP
+196 TNYNFYTTEPNFAP
-210 YVHPVQGSKQNTLN
+210 YTHAKPGSSQNALM
-224 SWYTMRADVTYTIE
+224 SMYTMRADVTYTIE

-248 LVVPV
+248 LVMPV
-253 GDLDVISYVNKA
+253 ADIDVINWATKNGSSAAN
-265 KGDGAG
+265 

-276 ELPNADAQASK
+276 GLPNASEQASK
-287 IIFNRNFASRLTRP
+287 VIFNQGFWGRLTTP
-301 SDNNGTMVINPPAN
+301 ESNNGNMLVDPPAK
-315 SIGGNSLDWMYN
+315 SEGGNTSDWMYN
-327 TTGATIRSRS
+327 TTGTTIRSRT
-337 NSLTFTSGSADA
+337 NGLTFTSGSADA

-354 GVYVEHPAVDPVK
+354 GVFVEHPQSEPVK

-372 RIASYQDGKLVYTI
+372 RIASYTDGTLEYTI
-386 QSTIPKVGTDV
+386 QAAVPKVGTDV
-397 IDDIDEFSIDDLL
+397 IDAIDSFSIEDLL
-410 DNRLKNVTVKGVYVT
+410 DNRLKDVEVKGVYTT
-425 DSEDADPSTA
+425 DSEDANPGVAEWT
-435 DWRKLP
+435 KLSGTQ
-441 PNKYTIDTTGQKL
+441 YTIDTSGNRL
-454 KVNIDK
+454 KVDINK
-460 SQLGHKQVK
+460 RLLGHKQFKVVFVVK
-469 VIFETDTL
+469 TQSH
-477 ATDLSA
+477 DLMA
-483 DTSIINNQATVHT
+483 DISIINNQAISHS

-502 SNVTRTQPTYKFDH
+502 SNVVRTQPTLMYDH
-516 EFVAEDGS
+516 EFKSEDGS
-524 QLPGDVTTLTPGT
+524 ELPQDVKTLTPVS

-548 PNLFTVPDASK
+548 PNLFSVPEASK
-559 PDTSYKGYDASKV
+559 PNATYNGYDAGKV
-572 QVKDDAKNGVWSFK
+572 QVKDDTKNGVWSFK
-586 SWDKANETLDH
+586 SWDKANETLDK
-597 KNGHFIGTWA
+597 KNGHFIGTWS

-620 MSDGST
+620 MSDGSA

-632 ATLPARVGDLVDGT
+632 ATLPARVGDLIDGT
-646 NVTAANPLAPAAENA
+646 SVTAANPLAPAAENV
-661 MQPTDKGYDASKTQV
+661 MQPTDKGYDATKTQV

-682 ADFIGWDIPSA
+682 ANFVNWDIPSA

-735 PATVNDQYH
+735 PATVTDQYH

-750 ADDFQI
+750 ADEFQI
-756 PAENVVSSTNP
+756 PAENVVPTTNS

-826 PLPTELTAITPAS
+826 PLPSELTTITPAS

-891 DKHDVTVDHADVTF
+891 DKHDVTVDHGDVTF

-911 SEYKFGKQ
+911 TEYKFGKQ

-932 GIKDITPGN
+932 GIKDITPAN
-941 IENQYKPNEVI
+941 VENQYKHNEVI
-952 TADGFEV
+952 TPDSFEV

-970 YADASKK
+970 YADTSKK

-1000 DHSDD
+1000 DHSDA

-1012 RFSPYHHKQ
+1012 KF
-1021 THEFVSGTDGK
+1021 
-1032 QLPEKI
+1032 
-1038 LNMTPGEVD
+1038 
-1047 GLVTGNTANPSTFTV
+1047 
-1062 ADGDKTPDTNREY
+1062 
-1075 QVGKVQVVD
+1075 
-1084 GAGSWTFKSWDKDS
+1084 
-1098 ETVNKTDVHFVGTW
+1098 
-1112 EYNEPSFGK
+1112 
-1121 THKYVSETEGMELP
+1121 
-1135 KVVTDT
+1135 
-1141 LPGNVTDAYKR
+1141 
-1152 GEVVNGD
+1152 NGY
-1159 TIPNEVT
+1159 
-1166 DEDNDGVWTT
+1166 
-1176 TGWKTKDV
+1176 
-1184 TIENSDP
+1184 S
-1191 EFVAGWTF
+1191 
-1199 KANPHKATY
+1199 HKATY

-1226 TPTDPADY
+1226 TPTDLAKY

-1251 DEDNDGVWTFKSYDH
+1251 DEDNDGTWTFKSYDH

-1349 DSSKK
+1349 DSPKK

-1378 KFTSGTSGR
+1378 KFTSGTPGK

-1398 KDNKIYV
+1398 KDDKTYV
-1405 TGSKVKSNKPSK
+1405 TGSKVKSKVPSK

-1450 FEADPEPAKPAAKPV
+1450 FEADPAPTPEPQKPV
-1465 PKTGDATTTAPVVG
+1465 PATGQEEVSPFGIAG
-1479 GITAIMTSI
+1479 GIAAIAAAA
-1488 LAFFGIKR
+1488 LAFIGYKR
-1496 KSDD
+1496 SKRDDDIEK

>member
-1 MFTIRKEYMDK
+1 MDK

-29 TLLSNVSGV
+29 TLLSNVSGIV
-38 AKYAYAETTPTA
+38 KSAYAETPTTA

-68 LNMNDYEVIHKDP
+68 LNMNDYEVVHKDP

-86 TFDSSAYFSQ
+86 TFDSSTYFSQ

-253 GDLDVISYVNKA
+253 GDLDVINSVNKL

-287 IIFNRNFASRLTRP
+287 IIFNRNFAARLTRP
-301 SDNNGTMVINPPAN
+301 SDNNGTMVVNPPAN

-327 TTGATIRSRS
+327 TTGTTIRSRS

-441 PNKYTIDTTGQKL
+441 PNKYTIDTTGQRL

-620 MSDGST
+620 MSDGSA

-646 NVTAANPLAPAAENA
+646 NVTAANPLAPAAENV
-661 MQPTDKGYDASKTQV
+661 MKPTDKGYDATKTQV

-682 ADFIGWDIPSA
+682 ANFVNWDIPSA

-727 PAGITAIT
+727 PAGITALT

-750 ADDFQI
+750 ADGFQI
-756 PAENVVSSTNP
+756 PAENVVPSTNP
-767 LYDASKVQYLD
+767 LYDANKVQYLD

-826 PLPTELTAITPAS
+826 PLPGELTAITPAS

-891 DKHDVTVDHADVTF
+891 DKHDVTIDHGDVTF

-911 SEYKFGKQ
+911 QEYKFGKQ

-932 GIKDITPGN
+932 GIKDITPAN
-941 IENQYKPNEVI
+941 VENQYKPNEVI
-952 TADGFEV
+952 TADSFEV

-1000 DHSDD
+1000 DHGDD

-1012 RFSPYHHKQ
+1012 KFMGYS
-1021 THEFVSGTDGK
+1021 
-1032 QLPEKI
+1032 
-1038 LNMTPGEVD
+1038 
-1047 GLVTGNTANPSTFTV
+1047 
-1062 ADGDKTPDTNREY
+1062 
-1075 QVGKVQVVD
+1075 
-1084 GAGSWTFKSWDKDS
+1084 
-1098 ETVNKTDVHFVGTW
+1098 
-1112 EYNEPSFGK
+1112 
-1121 THKYVSETEGMELP
+1121 
-1135 KVVTDT
+1135 
-1141 LPGNVTDAYKR
+1141 
-1152 GEVVNGD
+1152 
-1159 TIPNEVT
+1159 
-1166 DEDNDGVWTT
+1166 
-1176 TGWKTKDV
+1176 
-1184 TIENSDP
+1184 
-1191 EFVAGWTF
+1191 
-1199 KANPHKATY
+1199 HKATY

-1216 KDLPKSIVDM
+1216 KELPKSIVDI
-1226 TPTDPADY
+1226 TPTDPAKY
-1234 TKGTEVPAKSEF
+1234 TKGTEIPAKSEF

-1251 DEDNDGVWTFKSYDH
+1251 DEDNDGTWTFKSYDH

-1349 DSSKK
+1349 DSPKK

-1378 KFTSGTSGR
+1378 KFTSGTPGK

-1398 KDNKIYV
+1398 KDDKTYV
-1405 TGSKVKSNKPSK
+1405 TGSKVTSNKPSK

-1450 FEADPEPAKPAAKPV
+1450 FEADPAPTPEPQKPAAKPV
-1465 PKTGDATTTAPVVG
+1465 PKTGDATTVAPAVG
-1479 GITAIMTSI
+1479 GIAAIMTSI

-1496 KSDD
+1496 KSDE

>member
-1 MFTIRKEYMDK
+1 MFTNRKEYMDK

-29 TLLSNVSGV
+29 TLLSNVSGIV
-38 AKYAYAETTPTA
+38 KSAYAETPTTA

-68 LNMNDYEVIHKDP
+68 LNMNDYEVVHKDP

-86 TFDSSAYFSQ
+86 KFDSSAYFSQ
-96 PGNGWAPTSIIQFSS
+96 PDNGWAPTSIIQFSS

-210 YVHPVQGSKQNTLN
+210 YVHPVQGSKQNTLS

-253 GDLDVISYVNKA
+253 GDLDVISYVNKT

-276 ELPNADAQASK
+276 ELPNADSQASK
-287 IIFNRNFASRLTRP
+287 IIFNRNFAARLTRP

-327 TTGATIRSRS
+327 TTGTTIRSRS

-524 QLPGDVTTLTPGT
+524 QLPSDITTLTPGT

-572 QVKDDAKNGVWSFK
+572 QVKDDIKNGVWSFK

-620 MSDGST
+620 MSDGSA

-632 ATLPARVGDLVDGT
+632 ATLPARVGDLIDGT
-646 NVTAANPLAPAAENA
+646 NVTAANPLAPAAENV

-735 PATVNDQYH
+735 PATVSDQYH

-756 PAENVVSSTNP
+756 PAENVVPSTNP
-767 LYDASKVQYLD
+767 LYDANKVQYLD

-891 DKHDVTVDHADVTF
+891 DKHDVTVDHADVNF

-911 SEYKFGKQ
+911 QEYKFGKQ

-932 GIKDITPGN
+932 GIKDITPAN
-941 IENQYKPNEVI
+941 VENQYKPNEVI

-988 EFIGWDKDNITV
+988 EFVSWDKDNITV

-1012 RFSPYHHKQ
+1012 KF
-1021 THEFVSGTDGK
+1021 
-1032 QLPEKI
+1032 
-1038 LNMTPGEVD
+1038 
-1047 GLVTGNTANPSTFTV
+1047 
-1062 ADGDKTPDTNREY
+1062 
-1075 QVGKVQVVD
+1075 
-1084 GAGSWTFKSWDKDS
+1084 
-1098 ETVNKTDVHFVGTW
+1098 
-1112 EYNEPSFGK
+1112 
-1121 THKYVSETEGMELP
+1121 
-1135 KVVTDT
+1135 
-1141 LPGNVTDAYKR
+1141 
-1152 GEVVNGD
+1152 NGY
-1159 TIPNEVT
+1159 
-1166 DEDNDGVWTT
+1166 
-1176 TGWKTKDV
+1176 
-1184 TIENSDP
+1184 S
-1191 EFVAGWTF
+1191 
-1199 KANPHKATY
+1199 HKATY

-1216 KDLPKSIVDM
+1216 KELPKSIVDM

-1251 DEDNDGVWTFKSYDH
+1251 DEDNDGTWTFKSYDH

-1289 PVGYEFKSTD
+1289 PVGYEFKSSD

-1349 DSSKK
+1349 DSPKK

-1378 KFTSGTSGR
+1378 KFTSGTPGK

-1398 KDNKIYV
+1398 KDDKTYV
-1405 TGSKVKSNKPSK
+1405 TGSKVTSNKPSK

-1450 FEADPEPAKPAAKPV
+1450 FEADPAPTPEPQKPAAKPV
-1465 PKTGDATTTAPVVG
+1465 PKTGDATTVAPVVG
-1479 GITAIMTSI
+1479 GIAAIVTSI

>member
-1 MFTIRKEYMDK
+1 MDK
-12 RYNSPGRR
+12 RYNSHGRR

-29 TLLSNVSGV
+29 TLLSNVSGIV
-38 AKYAYAETTPTA
+38 KSAYAETPTTA

-68 LNMNDYEVIHKDP
+68 LNMNDYEVVHKDP

-224 SWYTMRADVTYTIE
+224 SWYTMRADATYTIE

-276 ELPNADAQASK
+276 ELPNADSQASK
-287 IIFNRNFASRLTRP
+287 IIFNRNFAARLTRP

-572 QVKDDAKNGVWSFK
+572 QVKDDTKNGVWSFK

-620 MSDGST
+620 MSDGSA

-646 NVTAANPLAPAAENA
+646 NVTAANPLAPAAENV
-661 MQPTDKGYDASKTQV
+661 MQPTDKGYDATKTQV

-682 ADFIGWDIPSA
+682 ANFISWDIPTA

-721 NTDKAL
+721 NTDKTL

-735 PATVNDQYH
+735 PATVSDQYH

-750 ADDFQI
+750 ADSFQI
-756 PAENVVSSTNP
+756 PAENVVPSTNP
-767 LYDASKVQYLD
+767 LYDANKVQYLD

-856 PAANKVDASDK
+856 PAANKVDTSDK

-891 DKHDVTVDHADVTF
+891 DKHDVTVDHGDVTF

-932 GIKDITPGN
+932 GIKDITPIN
-941 IENQYKPNEVI
+941 VENQYKPNEVI

-988 EFIGWDKDNITV
+988 EFVSWDKDNITV

-1012 RFSPYHHKQ
+1012 KFMGYS
-1021 THEFVSGTDGK
+1021 
-1032 QLPEKI
+1032 
-1038 LNMTPGEVD
+1038 
-1047 GLVTGNTANPSTFTV
+1047 
-1062 ADGDKTPDTNREY
+1062 
-1075 QVGKVQVVD
+1075 
-1084 GAGSWTFKSWDKDS
+1084 
-1098 ETVNKTDVHFVGTW
+1098 
-1112 EYNEPSFGK
+1112 
-1121 THKYVSETEGMELP
+1121 
-1135 KVVTDT
+1135 
-1141 LPGNVTDAYKR
+1141 
-1152 GEVVNGD
+1152 
-1159 TIPNEVT
+1159 
-1166 DEDNDGVWTT
+1166 
-1176 TGWKTKDV
+1176 
-1184 TIENSDP
+1184 
-1191 EFVAGWTF
+1191 
-1199 KANPHKATY
+1199 HKATY

-1216 KDLPKSIVDM
+1216 KELPKSIVDM
-1226 TPTDPADY
+1226 TPTDPAKY

-1251 DEDNDGVWTFKSYDH
+1251 DEDNDGTWTFKSYDY

-1289 PVGYEFKSTD
+1289 PVGYEFKSSD

-1349 DSSKK
+1349 DSPKK

-1378 KFTSGTSGR
+1378 KFTSGTPGK

-1398 KDNKIYV
+1398 KDDKTYV

-1417 TEVKVDGGTWKF
+1417 VEVKVDGGTWKF

-1450 FEADPEPAKPAAKPV
+1450 FEADPAPTPEPQKPAAKPV
-1465 PKTGDATTTAPVVG
+1465 PKTGDATTVAPAVG
-1479 GITAIMTSI
+1479 GIAAIMTSI

>member
-1 MFTIRKEYMDK
+1 MKKNKFVFNK
-12 RYNSPGRR
+12 
-20 AIVAGLMAA
+20 AVAAGLMLTSIVSPFVSNPVTAHAA
-29 TLLSNVSGV
+29 EPV
-38 AKYAYAETTPTA
+38 

-55 NVDLAKLKLQKLN
+55 NVDLSKLQLQKLN
-68 LNMNDYEVIHKDP
+68 LNMNDYEIVHQDP
-81 TTQIN
+81 TTKIN
-86 TFDSSAYFSQ
+86 MFDMSSYHTQ
-96 PGNGWAPTSIIQFSS
+96 PNSAWTPFNIIQFSS
-111 QIDKSKDHIV
+111 QIDKTKDHIE

-132 TGYYFGRQ
+132 TGYYFGKQ
-140 TNVRMKVNRV
+140 TNVRVKVNKV
-150 YYDAIDYSGTSYA
+150 YYDAVDYSGTSWA
-163 STSTRERRMSK
+163 SKGSREARMNA
-174 PGDEVMFA
+174 PQNEVMFA
-182 ELDNAAGEN
+182 ELDDAAAETGLM
-191 GVVQF
+191 QF
-196 TNYNFYTGEPNAAP
+196 TNYNFYTTEPNFAP
-210 YVHPVQGSKQNTLN
+210 YTHAKPGSSQNALM
-224 SWYTMRADVTYTIE
+224 SMYTMRADVTYTIE

-248 LVVPV
+248 LVMPV
-253 GDLDVISYVNKA
+253 ADIDVINWATKA
-265 KGDGAG
+265 GSSAAN

-276 ELPNADAQASK
+276 GLPNASEQASK
-287 IIFNRNFASRLTRP
+287 VIFNQGFGGRLTTP
-301 SDNNGTMVINPPAN
+301 ESNNGNMLVDPPKG
-315 SIGGNSLDWMYN
+315 SVGGNTNDWMYN
-327 TTGATIRSRS
+327 TTGTTIRSRS

-354 GVYVEHPAVDPVK
+354 GVFVEHPQSEPVK

-372 RIASYQDGKLVYTI
+372 RIASYTDGTLEYTI
-386 QSTIPKVGTDV
+386 QAAVPKVGTDV
-397 IDDIDEFSIDDLL
+397 IDAIDSFSIEDLL
-410 DNRLKNVTVKGVYVT
+410 DNRLKDVEVKGVYTT
-425 DSEDADPSTA
+425 DSEDANPGVAEWT
-435 DWRKLP
+435 KLRGTQ
-441 PNKYTIDTTGQKL
+441 YTIDTTGNRL
-454 KVNIDK
+454 KVDINK
-460 SQLGHKQVK
+460 NLLGHKQFKVVFVVK
-469 VIFETDTL
+469 TQSH
-477 ATDLSA
+477 DLMA
-483 DTSIINNQATVHT
+483 DTSIINNQAISHS

-502 SNVTRTQPTYKFDH
+502 SNVVRTQPTLMYDH
-516 EFVAEDGS
+516 EFKSEDGS
-524 QLPGDVTTLTPGT
+524 ELPQDVKTLTPAS

-548 PNLFTVPDASK
+548 PNLFSVPEASK
-559 PDTSYKGYDASKV
+559 PNATYNGYDAGKV
-572 QVKDDAKNGVWSFK
+572 QVKDDTKNGVWTFK
-586 SWDKANETLDH
+586 SWDKQSETLDK

-620 MSDGST
+620 MSDGSA

-632 ATLPARVGDLVDGT
+632 ATLPARVGDLIDGT
-646 NVTAANPLAPAAENA
+646 NVTAANPLAPAAENV
-661 MQPTDKGYDASKTQV
+661 MQPTDKGYDATKTQV

-682 ADFIGWDIPSA
+682 ANFVNWDIPSA

-727 PAGITAIT
+727 PAGITALT

-750 ADDFQI
+750 ADSFQI
-756 PAENVVSSTNP
+756 PADHVVSTTNP

-839 SNGYEDGT
+839 SDGYEDGT
-847 VLNADTFEV
+847 VLNADTFEI
-856 PAANKVDASDK
+856 PATNKVDASDK

-891 DKHDVTVDHADVTF
+891 DKHDVTVDHGDVTF

-932 GIKDITPGN
+932 GIKDITPAN
-941 IENQYKPNEVI
+941 VENQYKPNEVI

-988 EFIGWDKDNITV
+988 AFIGWDKDNITV

-1012 RFSPYHHKQ
+1012 KFSGY
-1021 THEFVSGTDGK
+1021 S
-1032 QLPEKI
+1032 
-1038 LNMTPGEVD
+1038 
-1047 GLVTGNTANPSTFTV
+1047 
-1062 ADGDKTPDTNREY
+1062 
-1075 QVGKVQVVD
+1075 
-1084 GAGSWTFKSWDKDS
+1084 
-1098 ETVNKTDVHFVGTW
+1098 
-1112 EYNEPSFGK
+1112 
-1121 THKYVSETEGMELP
+1121 
-1135 KVVTDT
+1135 
-1141 LPGNVTDAYKR
+1141 
-1152 GEVVNGD
+1152 
-1159 TIPNEVT
+1159 
-1166 DEDNDGVWTT
+1166 
-1176 TGWKTKDV
+1176 
-1184 TIENSDP
+1184 
-1191 EFVAGWTF
+1191 
-1199 KANPHKATY
+1199 HKATY

-1216 KDLPKSIVDM
+1216 KELPKSIVDM
-1226 TPTDPADY
+1226 TPTDPAKY

-1251 DEDNDGVWTFKSYDH
+1251 DEDNDGTWTFKFYDH

-1349 DSSKK
+1349 DSPKK

-1378 KFTSGTSGR
+1378 KFTSGTPGK

-1398 KDNKIYV
+1398 KDDKTYV

-1450 FEADPEPAKPAAKPV
+1450 FEADPAPTPEPQKPV
-1465 PKTGDATTTAPVVG
+1465 PATGQEEVSPF
-1479 GITAIMTSI
+1479 GIAGAIAAI
-1488 LAFFGIKR
+1488 AAAALAFIGYKR
-1496 KSDD
+1496 SKRDDDIEK

>member
-1 MFTIRKEYMDK
+1 MDK
-12 RYNSPGRR
+12 RYNRPGRR

-29 TLLSNVSGV
+29 TLLSNVSGIV
-38 AKYAYAETTPTA
+38 KSAYAETPTTA

-68 LNMNDYEVIHKDP
+68 LNMNDYEVVHKDP

-196 TNYNFYTGEPNAAP
+196 TNYNFYTGEPNTAP

-253 GDLDVISYVNKA
+253 GDLDIISYVNKA

-276 ELPNADAQASK
+276 ELPNADSQASK
-287 IIFNRNFASRLTRP
+287 IIFNRNFAARLTRP

-315 SIGGNSLDWMYN
+315 SISGNSLDWMYN

-441 PNKYTIDTTGQKL
+441 PNKYTIDTTGQRL

-620 MSDGST
+620 MSDGSA

-646 NVTAANPLAPAAENA
+646 NVTAANPLAPAAENV
-661 MQPTDKGYDASKTQV
+661 MQPTDKGYDASKAQV

-750 ADDFQI
+750 ADEFQI
-756 PAENVVSSTNP
+756 PAENVVPSTNP

-826 PLPTELTAITPAS
+826 PLPAELTAITPAP

-867 LYQEGKT
+867 LYQEGKP

-891 DKHDVTVDHADVTF
+891 DKHDVTVDHGDVAF

-911 SEYKFGKQ
+911 TEYKFGKQ

-932 GIKDITPGN
+932 GIKDITPASV
-941 IENQYKPNEVI
+941 ENQYKPNEVI

-1012 RFSPYHHKQ
+1012 KFMGYS
-1021 THEFVSGTDGK
+1021 
-1032 QLPEKI
+1032 
-1038 LNMTPGEVD
+1038 
-1047 GLVTGNTANPSTFTV
+1047 
-1062 ADGDKTPDTNREY
+1062 
-1075 QVGKVQVVD
+1075 
-1084 GAGSWTFKSWDKDS
+1084 
-1098 ETVNKTDVHFVGTW
+1098 
-1112 EYNEPSFGK
+1112 
-1121 THKYVSETEGMELP
+1121 
-1135 KVVTDT
+1135 
-1141 LPGNVTDAYKR
+1141 
-1152 GEVVNGD
+1152 
-1159 TIPNEVT
+1159 
-1166 DEDNDGVWTT
+1166 
-1176 TGWKTKDV
+1176 
-1184 TIENSDP
+1184 
-1191 EFVAGWTF
+1191 
-1199 KANPHKATY
+1199 HKATY
-1208 EFVSGTPG
+1208 KFVSGTPG
-1216 KDLPKSIVDM
+1216 KELPKSIVDM

-1246 EKTVK
+1246 EKTIK
-1251 DEDNDGVWTFKSYDH
+1251 DEDNDGTWTFKSYDH

-1289 PVGYEFKSTD
+1289 PVGYEFKSSD

-1349 DSSKK
+1349 DSPKK

-1378 KFTSGTSGR
+1378 KFTSGTPGK

-1398 KDNKIYV
+1398 KDDKTYV

-1450 FEADPEPAKPAAKPV
+1450 FEADPEPAKPATKPV
-1465 PKTGDATTTAPVVG
+1465 PKTGDATTVAPVVG
-1479 GITAIMTSI
+1479 GIAAIMTSI

-1496 KSDD
+1496 KSDK

>member
-29 TLLSNVSGV
+29 TLLSNVSGIV
-38 AKYAYAETTPTA
+38 KSAYAETPTTA

-253 GDLDVISYVNKA
+253 GDLDVINSVNKL

-276 ELPNADAQASK
+276 ELPNADSQASK
-287 IIFNRNFASRLTRP
+287 IIFNRNFAARLTRP
-301 SDNNGTMVINPPAN
+301 SDNNGTMVVNPPAN
-315 SIGGNSLDWMYN
+315 STGGNSLDWMYN
-327 TTGATIRSRS
+327 TTGTTIRSRS

-441 PNKYTIDTTGQKL
+441 ASRYTVDTTGQRL

-620 MSDGST
+620 MSDGSA

-646 NVTAANPLAPAAENA
+646 NVTAANPLAPAAENV
-661 MQPTDKGYDASKTQV
+661 MQPTDKGYDAAKTQV

-735 PATVNDQYH
+735 PATVSDQYH

-756 PAENVVSSTNP
+756 PAENVVPSTNP
-767 LYDASKVQYLD
+767 LYDANKVQYLD

-826 PLPTELTAITPAS
+826 PLPGELTAITPAS

-891 DKHDVTVDHADVTF
+891 DKHDVTVDHGDITF

-911 SEYKFGKQ
+911 QEYKFGKQ

-932 GIKDITPGN
+932 GIKDITPAN
-941 IENQYKPNEVI
+941 VENQYKPNEVI

-977 QFVDTE
+977 QFVDIE

-988 EFIGWDKDNITV
+988 EFVSWDKDNITV

-1012 RFSPYHHKQ
+1012 KFMGYS
-1021 THEFVSGTDGK
+1021 
-1032 QLPEKI
+1032 
-1038 LNMTPGEVD
+1038 
-1047 GLVTGNTANPSTFTV
+1047 
-1062 ADGDKTPDTNREY
+1062 
-1075 QVGKVQVVD
+1075 
-1084 GAGSWTFKSWDKDS
+1084 
-1098 ETVNKTDVHFVGTW
+1098 
-1112 EYNEPSFGK
+1112 
-1121 THKYVSETEGMELP
+1121 
-1135 KVVTDT
+1135 
-1141 LPGNVTDAYKR
+1141 
-1152 GEVVNGD
+1152 
-1159 TIPNEVT
+1159 
-1166 DEDNDGVWTT
+1166 
-1176 TGWKTKDV
+1176 
-1184 TIENSDP
+1184 
-1191 EFVAGWTF
+1191 
-1199 KANPHKATY
+1199 HKATY

-1216 KDLPKSIVDM
+1216 KELPKSIVDM

-1246 EKTVK
+1246 EKTIK
-1251 DEDNDGVWTFKSYDH
+1251 DEDNDGTWTFKSYDH

-1349 DSSKK
+1349 DSPKK

-1378 KFTSGTSGR
+1378 KFTSGTPGK

-1398 KDNKIYV
+1398 KDDKTYV

-1450 FEADPEPAKPAAKPV
+1450 FEADPEPAKPATKPV
-1465 PKTGDATTTAPVVG
+1465 PKTGDATTVAPAVG
-1479 GITAIMTSI
+1479 GIAAILTSI

>member
-1 MFTIRKEYMDK
+1 MDK

-29 TLLSNVSGV
+29 TLLSNVSGIV
-38 AKYAYAETTPTA
+38 KSAYAETPTTA

-96 PGNGWAPTSIIQFSS
+96 PNNGWAPTSIIQFSS

-196 TNYNFYTGEPNAAP
+196 TNYNSYTGEPNAAP

-276 ELPNADAQASK
+276 ELPNADSQASK
-287 IIFNRNFASRLTRP
+287 IIFNRNFAARLTRP

-524 QLPGDVTTLTPGT
+524 QLPSDITTLTPGT

-620 MSDGST
+620 MSDGSA

-646 NVTAANPLAPAAENA
+646 NVTAANPLAPAAENV
-661 MQPTDKGYDASKTQV
+661 MQPTDKGYDATKTQV

-682 ADFIGWDIPSA
+682 ADFISWDIPSA

-727 PAGITAIT
+727 PAGITALT

-750 ADDFQI
+750 ADSFQI
-756 PAENVVSSTNP
+756 PADHVVPSTNP
-767 LYDASKVQYLD
+767 LYDANKVQYLD

-891 DKHDVTVDHADVTF
+891 DKHDVTVDHGDVTF

-911 SEYKFGKQ
+911 QEYKFGKQ

-932 GIKDITPGN
+932 GIKDITPAN
-941 IENQYKPNEVI
+941 VENQYKPNEVI
-952 TADGFEV
+952 TADSFEV

-977 QFVDTE
+977 QFVDAE

-1012 RFSPYHHKQ
+1012 KF
-1021 THEFVSGTDGK
+1021 
-1032 QLPEKI
+1032 
-1038 LNMTPGEVD
+1038 
-1047 GLVTGNTANPSTFTV
+1047 
-1062 ADGDKTPDTNREY
+1062 
-1075 QVGKVQVVD
+1075 
-1084 GAGSWTFKSWDKDS
+1084 
-1098 ETVNKTDVHFVGTW
+1098 
-1112 EYNEPSFGK
+1112 
-1121 THKYVSETEGMELP
+1121 
-1135 KVVTDT
+1135 
-1141 LPGNVTDAYKR
+1141 
-1152 GEVVNGD
+1152 NGY
-1159 TIPNEVT
+1159 
-1166 DEDNDGVWTT
+1166 
-1176 TGWKTKDV
+1176 
-1184 TIENSDP
+1184 S
-1191 EFVAGWTF
+1191 
-1199 KANPHKATY
+1199 HKATY

-1216 KDLPKSIVDM
+1216 KELPKSIVDM
-1226 TPTDPADY
+1226 TPTDPAEY

-1246 EKTVK
+1246 EKTIK
-1251 DEDNDGVWTFKSYDH
+1251 DEDNDGTWTFKSYDH

-1282 EFTPNTY
+1282 EFTPNAY

-1349 DSSKK
+1349 DSPKK

-1378 KFTSGTSGR
+1378 KFTSGTPGK

-1398 KDNKIYV
+1398 KDEKTYV

-1450 FEADPEPAKPAAKPV
+1450 FEADPAPTPEPQKSAAKPV
-1465 PKTGDATTTAPVVG
+1465 PKTGDATTVAPVVG
-1479 GITAIMTSI
+1479 GIAAIVTSI

-1496 KSDD
+1496 KSDE

>member
-1 MFTIRKEYMDK
+1 MDK
-12 RYNSPGRR
+12 HYNSPGRR

-29 TLLSNVSGV
+29 TLLSNMSGIV
-38 AKYAYAETTPTA
+38 KSAYAETLNTA

-68 LNMNDYEVIHKDP
+68 LNMNDYEVVHKDP

-196 TNYNFYTGEPNAAP
+196 TNYNFYTSEPNAAP

-276 ELPNADAQASK
+276 ELPNADSQASK
-287 IIFNRNFASRLTRP
+287 IIFNRNFAARLTRP

-315 SIGGNSLDWMYN
+315 STGGNSLDWMYN

-454 KVNIDK
+454 KVNIDR

-524 QLPGDVTTLTPGT
+524 QLPGDITTLTPGT

-620 MSDGST
+620 MSDGSA

-646 NVTAANPLAPAAENA
+646 NVTAANPLAPAAENV

-682 ADFIGWDIPSA
+682 ANFVNWDIPSA

-735 PATVNDQYH
+735 PVTVNDQYH

-756 PAENVVSSTNP
+756 PAENVVPSTNP
-767 LYDASKVQYLD
+767 LYDANKVQYLD

-905 TLKWSY
+905 ALKWSY

-932 GIKDITPGN
+932 GIKDITPAN
-941 IENQYKPNEVI
+941 VENQYKPNEVI
-952 TADGFEV
+952 TADSFEV

-1012 RFSPYHHKQ
+1012 KF
-1021 THEFVSGTDGK
+1021 
-1032 QLPEKI
+1032 
-1038 LNMTPGEVD
+1038 
-1047 GLVTGNTANPSTFTV
+1047 
-1062 ADGDKTPDTNREY
+1062 
-1075 QVGKVQVVD
+1075 
-1084 GAGSWTFKSWDKDS
+1084 
-1098 ETVNKTDVHFVGTW
+1098 
-1112 EYNEPSFGK
+1112 
-1121 THKYVSETEGMELP
+1121 
-1135 KVVTDT
+1135 
-1141 LPGNVTDAYKR
+1141 
-1152 GEVVNGD
+1152 NGY
-1159 TIPNEVT
+1159 
-1166 DEDNDGVWTT
+1166 
-1176 TGWKTKDV
+1176 
-1184 TIENSDP
+1184 S
-1191 EFVAGWTF
+1191 
-1199 KANPHKATY
+1199 HKATY

-1216 KDLPKSIVDM
+1216 KELPKSIVDM
-1226 TPTDPADY
+1226 TPTDPAKY
-1234 TKGTEVPAKSEF
+1234 TKGAEVPAKSEF
-1246 EKTVK
+1246 EKTIK
-1251 DEDNDGVWTFKSYDH
+1251 DEDNDGTWTFKSYDH
-1266 DKQTVEKS
+1266 DKQTVETS

-1349 DSSKK
+1349 DSPKK

-1378 KFTSGTSGR
+1378 KFTSGTPGK

-1398 KDNKIYV
+1398 KDNKTYV
-1405 TGSKVKSNKPSK
+1405 TGSKVTSNKPSK

-1450 FEADPEPAKPAAKPV
+1450 FEADPAPTPEPQKPAAKPV
-1465 PKTGDATTTAPVVG
+1465 PKTGDATTVAPAVG
-1479 GITAIMTSI
+1479 GIAAIATSI
-1488 LAFFGIKR
+1488 LAFFGSSVNLMTNQI
-1496 KSDD
+1496 D

>member
-1 MFTIRKEYMDK
+1 MDK

-29 TLLSNVSGV
+29 TLLSNVSGIV
-38 AKYAYAETTPTA
+38 KSAYAETPNTA

-68 LNMNDYEVIHKDP
+68 LNMNDYEVVHKDP

-210 YVHPVQGSKQNTLN
+210 YVHPVWGSKQNTLN

-276 ELPNADAQASK
+276 ELPNADSQASK
-287 IIFNRNFASRLTRP
+287 IIFNRNFAARLTRP

-559 PDTSYKGYDASKV
+559 PDISYKGYDASKV
-572 QVKDDAKNGVWSFK
+572 QVKDDVKNGVWSFK

-620 MSDGST
+620 MSDGSA

-646 NVTAANPLAPAAENA
+646 NVTAANPLAPAAENV

-682 ADFIGWDIPSA
+682 ADFISWDIPGA

-727 PAGITAIT
+727 PTGITALT
-735 PATVNDQYH
+735 PATVSDQYH

-750 ADDFQI
+750 ADTFQI
-756 PAENVVSSTNP
+756 PADHVVPSTNP
-767 LYDASKVQYLD
+767 LYDANKVQYLD

-847 VLNADTFEV
+847 VLNADTFEI

-874 QFRSNDGMG
+874 QFRSNGGMG

-891 DKHDVTVDHADVTF
+891 DKHDVTVDHGDVTF

-932 GIKDITPGN
+932 GIKDITPAN
-941 IENQYKPNEVI
+941 VENQYKHNEVI

-988 EFIGWDKDNITV
+988 EFVSWDKDNITV

-1012 RFSPYHHKQ
+1012 KFMGYS
-1021 THEFVSGTDGK
+1021 
-1032 QLPEKI
+1032 
-1038 LNMTPGEVD
+1038 
-1047 GLVTGNTANPSTFTV
+1047 
-1062 ADGDKTPDTNREY
+1062 
-1075 QVGKVQVVD
+1075 
-1084 GAGSWTFKSWDKDS
+1084 
-1098 ETVNKTDVHFVGTW
+1098 
-1112 EYNEPSFGK
+1112 
-1121 THKYVSETEGMELP
+1121 
-1135 KVVTDT
+1135 
-1141 LPGNVTDAYKR
+1141 
-1152 GEVVNGD
+1152 
-1159 TIPNEVT
+1159 
-1166 DEDNDGVWTT
+1166 
-1176 TGWKTKDV
+1176 
-1184 TIENSDP
+1184 
-1191 EFVAGWTF
+1191 
-1199 KANPHKATY
+1199 HKATY

-1216 KDLPKSIVDM
+1216 KELPKSIVDM
-1226 TPTDPADY
+1226 TPTDPAKY
-1234 TKGTEVPAKSEF
+1234 TRGTEVPAKSEF

-1251 DEDNDGVWTFKSYDH
+1251 DEDNDGTWTFKSYDH

-1349 DSSKK
+1349 DSPKK

-1378 KFTSGTSGR
+1378 KFTSGTPGK

-1398 KDNKIYV
+1398 KDDKTYV

-1450 FEADPEPAKPAAKPV
+1450 FEADPAPTPEPQKPVAKTV
-1465 PKTGDATTTAPVVG
+1465 PKTGDATTVAPLVG
-1479 GITAIMTSI
+1479 GIAATMTSI

>member
-1 MFTIRKEYMDK
+1 MFTNRKEYMDK

-29 TLLSNVSGV
+29 TLLSNVSGIV
-38 AKYAYAETTPTA
+38 KSAYAETPTTA

-68 LNMNDYEVIHKDP
+68 LNMNDYEVVHKDP

-174 PGDEVMFA
+174 AEDEVMFA

-253 GDLDVISYVNKA
+253 GDLDVINYVNKA

-271 QNEMF
+271 QNELF
-276 ELPNADAQASK
+276 ELPNADAQAAK
-287 IIFNRNFASRLTRP
+287 IIFNRNFAARLTRP

-315 SIGGNSLDWMYN
+315 SIGGNSMDWMYN
-327 TTGATIRSRS
+327 TTGTTIRSRS
-337 NSLTFTSGSADA
+337 NSLTFVSGSANA

-372 RIASYQDGKLVYTI
+372 RIASYQDGKLVYTV

-397 IDDIDEFSIDDLL
+397 IDDIDEFSIEDLL

-425 DSEDADPSTA
+425 DSEDADPSPT

-441 PNKYTIDTTGQKL
+441 SNKYTIDSTGQKL

-460 SQLGHKQVK
+460 SQLGRKQVK

-646 NVTAANPLAPAAENA
+646 NVTAANPLAPAAENV
-661 MQPTDKGYDASKTQV
+661 MQPTDKGYDATKTQV

-727 PAGITAIT
+727 PAGITALT

-750 ADDFQI
+750 ADSFQI
-756 PAENVVSSTNP
+756 PAENVVPATNP
-767 LYDASKVQYLD
+767 LYDAAKVQYLD

-839 SNGYEDGT
+839 SSGYEDGT

-856 PAANKVDASDK
+856 PAANKVDANDK

-891 DKHDVTVDHADVTF
+891 DKHDVTVDHGDVTF

-932 GIKDITPGN
+932 GIKDITPASV
-941 IENQYKPNEVI
+941 ENQYKPNEVI

-1000 DHSDD
+1000 DHGDD

-1012 RFSPYHHKQ
+1012 KFMGYS
-1021 THEFVSGTDGK
+1021 
-1032 QLPEKI
+1032 
-1038 LNMTPGEVD
+1038 
-1047 GLVTGNTANPSTFTV
+1047 
-1062 ADGDKTPDTNREY
+1062 
-1075 QVGKVQVVD
+1075 
-1084 GAGSWTFKSWDKDS
+1084 
-1098 ETVNKTDVHFVGTW
+1098 
-1112 EYNEPSFGK
+1112 
-1121 THKYVSETEGMELP
+1121 
-1135 KVVTDT
+1135 
-1141 LPGNVTDAYKR
+1141 
-1152 GEVVNGD
+1152 
-1159 TIPNEVT
+1159 
-1166 DEDNDGVWTT
+1166 
-1176 TGWKTKDV
+1176 
-1184 TIENSDP
+1184 
-1191 EFVAGWTF
+1191 
-1199 KANPHKATY
+1199 HKATY

-1216 KDLPKSIVDM
+1216 KDLPKFIVDM
-1226 TPTDPADY
+1226 TPTDPAKY

-1251 DEDNDGVWTFKSYDH
+1251 DEDNDGTWTFKSYDH

-1349 DSSKK
+1349 DSPKK

-1378 KFTSGTSGR
+1378 KFTSGTPGK

-1398 KDNKIYV
+1398 KDDKSYV

-1465 PKTGDATTTAPVVG
+1465 PKTGDATTVAPAVG
-1479 GITAIMTSI
+1479 GIAAIMTSI

-1496 KSDD
+1496 KSDE

>member
-1 MFTIRKEYMDK
+1 MDK

-38 AKYAYAETTPTA
+38 AKYAYAETPATA

-68 LNMNDYEVIHKDP
+68 LNMNDYEVVHKDP

-163 STSTRERRMSK
+163 STSTRERRMNK

-276 ELPNADAQASK
+276 ELPNVDSQASK
-287 IIFNRNFASRLTRP
+287 IIFNRNFAARLTRP
-301 SDNNGTMVINPPAN
+301 SDNNGTMVVNPPAN
-315 SIGGNSLDWMYN
+315 STGGNSLDWMYN
-327 TTGATIRSRS
+327 TTGTTIRSRS

-620 MSDGST
+620 MSDGSE

-646 NVTAANPLAPAAENA
+646 NVTAANPLAPAAENV

-682 ADFIGWDIPSA
+682 ADFISWDIPSA

-727 PAGITAIT
+727 PAGITALT

-750 ADDFQI
+750 ADSFQI
-756 PAENVVSSTNP
+756 PAENVVPSTNP

-856 PAANKVDASDK
+856 PAANKVDTSDK

-891 DKHDVTVDHADVTF
+891 DKHDVTVDHGDVTF

-911 SEYKFGKQ
+911 TEYKFGKQ

-932 GIKDITPGN
+932 GIKDITPASV
-941 IENQYKPNEVI
+941 ENQYKPNEVI

-988 EFIGWDKDNITV
+988 EFVSWDKDNITV

-1012 RFSPYHHKQ
+1012 KF
-1021 THEFVSGTDGK
+1021 
-1032 QLPEKI
+1032 
-1038 LNMTPGEVD
+1038 
-1047 GLVTGNTANPSTFTV
+1047 
-1062 ADGDKTPDTNREY
+1062 
-1075 QVGKVQVVD
+1075 
-1084 GAGSWTFKSWDKDS
+1084 
-1098 ETVNKTDVHFVGTW
+1098 
-1112 EYNEPSFGK
+1112 
-1121 THKYVSETEGMELP
+1121 
-1135 KVVTDT
+1135 
-1141 LPGNVTDAYKR
+1141 
-1152 GEVVNGD
+1152 NGY
-1159 TIPNEVT
+1159 
-1166 DEDNDGVWTT
+1166 
-1176 TGWKTKDV
+1176 
-1184 TIENSDP
+1184 S
-1191 EFVAGWTF
+1191 
-1199 KANPHKATY
+1199 HKATY

-1216 KDLPKSIVDM
+1216 KELPKSIVDM
-1226 TPTDPADY
+1226 TPTDPAKY

-1251 DEDNDGVWTFKSYDH
+1251 DEDNDGAWTFKSYDH
-1266 DKQTVEKS
+1266 GKQTVEKS

-1349 DSSKK
+1349 DSPKK

-1378 KFTSGTSGR
+1378 KFTSGTPGK
-1387 ELPKEVTDLLP
+1387 ELPKEVTELLP
-1398 KDNKIYV
+1398 KDDKTYV

-1450 FEADPEPAKPAAKPV
+1450 FEADPAPTPEPQKPAAKPV

-1479 GITAIMTSI
+1479 GIAAIMTSI

>member
-1 MFTIRKEYMDK
+1 MKKNKFIFNK
-12 RYNSPGRR
+12 
-20 AIVAGLMAA
+20 AVAAGLMLTSIVSPFVTNPATAHAA
-29 TLLSNVSGV
+29 EPV
-38 AKYAYAETTPTA
+38 

-55 NVDLAKLKLQKLN
+55 NVDLSKLQLQKLN
-68 LNMNDYEVIHKDP
+68 LNMNDYEIVHQDP
-81 TTQIN
+81 TTKIN
-86 TFDSSAYFSQ
+86 MFDMSAYHTQ
-96 PGNGWAPTSIIQFSS
+96 PDSAWAPFNIIQFSS
-111 QIDKSKDHIV
+111 QIDKSKDHIE

-132 TGYYFGRQ
+132 TGYYFGKQ
-140 TNVRMKVNRV
+140 TNVRVKVNKV
-150 YYDAIDYSGTSYA
+150 YYDAIDYSGTSSA
-163 STSTRERRMSK
+163 DSSTREKRMNKSE
-174 PGDEVMFA
+174 DEVTFA
-182 ELDNAAGEN
+182 TLDDSRSEG
-191 GVVQF
+191 GLVQF
-196 TNYNFYTGEPNAAP
+196 TNYSYYANDTQAKQ
-210 YVHPVQGSKQNTLN
+210 YVKPKPGSKQNTLS

-248 LVVPV
+248 LVMPV
-253 GDLDVISYVNKA
+253 ADIDVINWVNKQ
-265 KGDGAG
+265 KGAGSG

-276 ELPNADAQASK
+276 GLPNASEQASK
-287 IIFNRNFASRLTRP
+287 VIFNQGFWGRLTTP
-301 SDNNGTMVINPPAN
+301 ESNNGNMLVDPPAK
-315 SIGGNSLDWMYN
+315 SEGGNTSDWMYN
-327 TTGATIRSRS
+327 TTGTTIRSRS

-354 GVYVEHPAVDPVK
+354 GVYVEHPQSEPVK

-372 RIASYQDGKLVYTI
+372 RIASYTDGTLEYTI
-386 QSTIPKVGTDV
+386 QAAVPKVGTDV
-397 IDDIDEFSIDDLL
+397 IDAIDSFSIEDLL
-410 DNRLKNVTVKGVYVT
+410 DNRLKDVEVKGVYTT
-425 DSEDADPSTA
+425 DSEDANPGVAEWT
-435 DWRKLP
+435 KLSGTQ
-441 PNKYTIDTTGQKL
+441 YTIDTTGNRL
-454 KVNIDK
+454 KVDINK
-460 SQLGHKQVK
+460 RLLGHKQFKVVFVVK
-469 VIFETDTL
+469 TQSH
-477 ATDLSA
+477 DLMA
-483 DTSIINNQATVHT
+483 DTSIINNQAISHS

-502 SNVTRTQPTYKFDH
+502 SNVVRTQPTLMYDH
-516 EFVAEDGS
+516 EFKSEDGS
-524 QLPGDVTTLTPGT
+524 ELPQDVKTLTPAS

-548 PNLFTVPDASK
+548 PNLFSVPEASK
-559 PDTSYKGYDASKV
+559 PNATYNGYDAGKV
-572 QVKDDAKNGVWSFK
+572 QVKDDAKNGVWTFK
-586 SWDKANETLDH
+586 SWDKQSETLDK
-597 KNGHFIGTWA
+597 KNGHFIGIWA

-620 MSDGST
+620 MSDGSA

-632 ATLPARVGDLVDGT
+632 ATLPARVGDLIDGT
-646 NVTAANPLAPAAENA
+646 NVTAANPLAPAAENV
-661 MQPTDKGYDASKTQV
+661 MQPTDKGYDATKTQV

-682 ADFIGWDIPSA
+682 ADFISWDIPSA

-750 ADDFQI
+750 ADEFQI
-756 PAENVVSSTNP
+756 PAENVVPATNP
-767 LYDASKVQYLD
+767 LYDANKVQYLD

-891 DKHDVTVDHADVTF
+891 DKHDVTVDHGDVTF

-911 SEYKFGKQ
+911 TEYKFGKQ

-932 GIKDITPGN
+932 GIKDITPASV
-941 IENQYKPNEVI
+941 ENQYKPNEVI

-959 PADKKPADGTE
+959 PADKVPAAGTE

-1012 RFSPYHHKQ
+1012 KF
-1021 THEFVSGTDGK
+1021 
-1032 QLPEKI
+1032 
-1038 LNMTPGEVD
+1038 
-1047 GLVTGNTANPSTFTV
+1047 
-1062 ADGDKTPDTNREY
+1062 
-1075 QVGKVQVVD
+1075 
-1084 GAGSWTFKSWDKDS
+1084 
-1098 ETVNKTDVHFVGTW
+1098 
-1112 EYNEPSFGK
+1112 
-1121 THKYVSETEGMELP
+1121 
-1135 KVVTDT
+1135 
-1141 LPGNVTDAYKR
+1141 
-1152 GEVVNGD
+1152 NGY
-1159 TIPNEVT
+1159 
-1166 DEDNDGVWTT
+1166 
-1176 TGWKTKDV
+1176 
-1184 TIENSDP
+1184 S
-1191 EFVAGWTF
+1191 
-1199 KANPHKATY
+1199 HKATY

-1216 KDLPKSIVDM
+1216 KELPKSIVDM
-1226 TPTDPADY
+1226 TPTDPAKY

-1251 DEDNDGVWTFKSYDH
+1251 DEDNDGTWTFKSYDH

-1324 VDAQKIPNDPV
+1324 VAAQKIPNDPV

-1349 DSSKK
+1349 DSPKK

-1378 KFTSGTSGR
+1378 KFTSGTPGK

-1398 KDNKIYV
+1398 KDDKTYV

-1450 FEADPEPAKPAAKPV
+1450 FDADPAPTPEPVKPV
-1465 PKTGDATTTAPVVG
+1465 PATGQEEVNPFGIAG
-1479 GITAIMTSI
+1479 GIAAIAAAA
-1488 LAFFGIKR
+1488 LAFIGYKR
-1496 KSDD
+1496 SKRDDDIEK

>member
-29 TLLSNVSGV
+29 TLLSNVSGI
-38 AKYAYAETTPTA
+38 AKYAYAETPTTA

-68 LNMNDYEVIHKDP
+68 LNMNDYEVVHKDP

-276 ELPNADAQASK
+276 ELPNADSQASK
-287 IIFNRNFASRLTRP
+287 IIFNRNFAARLTRP

-315 SIGGNSLDWMYN
+315 STGGNSMDWMYN

-483 DTSIINNQATVHT
+483 DASIINNQATVHT

-524 QLPGDVTTLTPGT
+524 QLPGDITTLTPGT

-559 PDTSYKGYDASKV
+559 PDTSYKGYNASKV
-572 QVKDDAKNGVWSFK
+572 QVKDDTKNGVWSFK
-586 SWDKANETLDH
+586 SWDKANETLNN

-620 MSDGST
+620 MSDGSA

-646 NVTAANPLAPAAENA
+646 NVTAANPLAPAAENV

-682 ADFIGWDIPSA
+682 ADFVNWDIPSA

-750 ADDFQI
+750 ADNFQI
-756 PAENVVSSTNP
+756 PAENVVPSTNP
-767 LYDASKVQYLD
+767 LYDANKVQYLD

-856 PAANKVDASDK
+856 PAANKVDANDK

-891 DKHDVTVDHADVTF
+891 DKHDVTVDHGDVTF

-932 GIKDITPGN
+932 GIKDITPASV
-941 IENQYKPNEVI
+941 ENQYKPNEVI

-1012 RFSPYHHKQ
+1012 KFMGYS
-1021 THEFVSGTDGK
+1021 
-1032 QLPEKI
+1032 
-1038 LNMTPGEVD
+1038 
-1047 GLVTGNTANPSTFTV
+1047 
-1062 ADGDKTPDTNREY
+1062 
-1075 QVGKVQVVD
+1075 
-1084 GAGSWTFKSWDKDS
+1084 
-1098 ETVNKTDVHFVGTW
+1098 
-1112 EYNEPSFGK
+1112 
-1121 THKYVSETEGMELP
+1121 
-1135 KVVTDT
+1135 
-1141 LPGNVTDAYKR
+1141 
-1152 GEVVNGD
+1152 
-1159 TIPNEVT
+1159 
-1166 DEDNDGVWTT
+1166 
-1176 TGWKTKDV
+1176 
-1184 TIENSDP
+1184 
-1191 EFVAGWTF
+1191 
-1199 KANPHKATY
+1199 HKATY
-1208 EFVSGTPG
+1208 EFVSGTPD
-1216 KDLPKSIVDM
+1216 KQLPKSIVDM
-1226 TPTDPADY
+1226 TPTDPAEY

-1251 DEDNDGVWTFKSYDH
+1251 DEDNDGTWTFKSYDH

-1349 DSSKK
+1349 DSPKK

-1378 KFTSGTSGR
+1378 KFTSGTPGK

-1398 KDNKIYV
+1398 KDDKTYV

-1450 FEADPEPAKPAAKPV
+1450 FEADPAPTPTPEPQKPAAKPV
-1465 PKTGDATTTAPVVG
+1465 PKTGDATTAAPVVG

-1496 KSDD
+1496 KSDE

>member
-1 MFTIRKEYMDK
+1 MKKNKFVFNK
-12 RYNSPGRR
+12 
-20 AIVAGLMAA
+20 AVAAGLMLTSIVSPFVTNPATAHAA
-29 TLLSNVSGV
+29 EPV
-38 AKYAYAETTPTA
+38 
-50 QIKTT
+50 QIKKT
-55 NVDLAKLKLQKLN
+55 NVDLSKLQLQKLN
-68 LNMNDYEVIHKDP
+68 LNMNDYEIVHQDP
-81 TTQIN
+81 TTKIN
-86 TFDSSAYFSQ
+86 MFDMSSYHTQ
-96 PGNGWAPTSIIQFSS
+96 PDSAWSPFNVIQFSS
-111 QIDKSKDHIV
+111 QIDKSKDHIE

-132 TGYYFGRQ
+132 TGYYFGKQ
-140 TNVRMKVNRV
+140 TNVRVKVNKV
-150 YYDAIDYSGTSYA
+150 YYDAVDYSGTSWA
-163 STSTRERRMSK
+163 SKGSREARMNA
-174 PGDEVMFA
+174 PQNEVMFA
-182 ELDNAAGEN
+182 ELDDAAAETGLM
-191 GVVQF
+191 QF
-196 TNYNFYTGEPNAAP
+196 TNYNFYTTEPDFAP
-210 YVHPVQGSKQNTLN
+210 YTHAKPGSSQNALM
-224 SWYTMRADVTYTIE
+224 SMYTMRADVTYTIE

-248 LVVPV
+248 LVMPV
-253 GDLDVISYVNKA
+253 ADIDVINWTTKNGGSAAN
-265 KGDGAG
+265 

-276 ELPNADAQASK
+276 GLPNASEQASK
-287 IIFNRNFASRLTRP
+287 VIFNQGFSGRLTP
-301 SDNNGTMVINPPAN
+301 PESNNGDMLVDPPKG
-315 SIGGNSLDWMYN
+315 SVGGNSNDWMYN
-327 TTGATIRSRS
+327 TTGTTIRSRS

-354 GVYVEHPAVDPVK
+354 GVFVEHPQSEPVK

-372 RIASYQDGKLVYTI
+372 RIASYTDGTLEYTI
-386 QSTIPKVGTDV
+386 QAAVPKVGTDV
-397 IDDIDEFSIDDLL
+397 IDAIDSFSIEDLL
-410 DNRLKNVTVKGVYVT
+410 DNRLKDVEVKGVYTT
-425 DSEDADPSTA
+425 DSEDANPGVAEWT
-435 DWRKLP
+435 KLLGTQ
-441 PNKYTIDTTGQKL
+441 YTIDTSGNRL
-454 KVNIDK
+454 KVDINK
-460 SQLGHKQVK
+460 SLLGHKQFKVVFVVK
-469 VIFETDTL
+469 TQSH
-477 ATDLSA
+477 DLMA
-483 DTSIINNQATVHT
+483 DTSIINNQAISHS

-502 SNVTRTQPTYKFDH
+502 SNVVRTQPTLMYDH
-516 EFVAEDGS
+516 EFKSEDGS
-524 QLPGDVTTLTPGT
+524 ELPQDVKTLTPAS

-548 PNLFTVPDASK
+548 PNLFSVPEVSK
-559 PDTSYKGYDASKV
+559 PNATYNGYDAGKV
-572 QVKDDAKNGVWSFK
+572 QVKDDAKNGVWTFK
-586 SWDKANETLDH
+586 AWDKQSETLDK

-620 MSDGST
+620 MSDGSA

-646 NVTAANPLAPAAENA
+646 NVTAANPLAPAAENV
-661 MQPTDKGYDASKTQV
+661 MRPTDKGYDATKTQV

-682 ADFIGWDIPSA
+682 ADFISWDIPSA

-727 PAGITAIT
+727 PAGITALT
-735 PATVNDQYH
+735 PATVSDQYH

-750 ADDFQI
+750 ADSFQI
-756 PAENVVSSTNP
+756 PAENVVPSTNS
-767 LYDASKVQYLD
+767 LYDAAKVQYLD

-808 YQANSYAKNH
+808 YHANSYAKNH

-856 PAANKVDASDK
+856 PATNKVDASDK

-891 DKHDVTVDHADVTF
+891 DKHDVTVDHGDVTF

-932 GIKDITPGN
+932 GIKDITPAN
-941 IENQYKPNEVI
+941 VENQYKHNEVI

-959 PADKKPADGTE
+959 PADKKPAEGTE

-988 EFIGWDKDNITV
+988 EFVSWDKDNITV

-1012 RFSPYHHKQ
+1012 KF
-1021 THEFVSGTDGK
+1021 
-1032 QLPEKI
+1032 
-1038 LNMTPGEVD
+1038 
-1047 GLVTGNTANPSTFTV
+1047 
-1062 ADGDKTPDTNREY
+1062 
-1075 QVGKVQVVD
+1075 
-1084 GAGSWTFKSWDKDS
+1084 
-1098 ETVNKTDVHFVGTW
+1098 
-1112 EYNEPSFGK
+1112 
-1121 THKYVSETEGMELP
+1121 
-1135 KVVTDT
+1135 
-1141 LPGNVTDAYKR
+1141 
-1152 GEVVNGD
+1152 NGY
-1159 TIPNEVT
+1159 
-1166 DEDNDGVWTT
+1166 
-1176 TGWKTKDV
+1176 
-1184 TIENSDP
+1184 S
-1191 EFVAGWTF
+1191 
-1199 KANPHKATY
+1199 HKATY
-1208 EFVSGTPG
+1208 EFVSGTPD
-1216 KDLPKSIVDM
+1216 KELPKSIVDM
-1226 TPTDPADY
+1226 TPTDPAKY
-1234 TKGTEVPAKSEF
+1234 AKGTEVPAKSEF
-1246 EKTVK
+1246 EKTIK
-1251 DEDNDGVWTFKSYDH
+1251 DEDNDGTWTFKSYDH

-1349 DSSKK
+1349 DSPKK

-1378 KFTSGTSGR
+1378 KFTSGTPGK

-1398 KDNKIYV
+1398 KDDKIYV
-1405 TGSKVKSNKPSK
+1405 TGSKVKSNTPSK

-1450 FEADPEPAKPAAKPV
+1450 FEADPAPTPEPQKPV
-1465 PKTGDATTTAPVVG
+1465 PATGQEEVSPFGIAG
-1479 GITAIMTSI
+1479 GIAAIAAAA
-1488 LAFFGIKR
+1488 LAFIGYKR
-1496 KSDD
+1496 SKRDDDIEK

>member
-1 MFTIRKEYMDK
+1 MFTIRKEYMNK

-38 AKYAYAETTPTA
+38 AKYAYAETPATA

-68 LNMNDYEVIHKDP
+68 LNMNDYEVVHKDP

-253 GDLDVISYVNKA
+253 GDLDVINSVNKL

-276 ELPNADAQASK
+276 ELPNADSQASK
-287 IIFNRNFASRLTRP
+287 IIFNRNFAARLTRP
-301 SDNNGTMVINPPAN
+301 SDNNGTMVVNPPAN
-315 SIGGNSLDWMYN
+315 STGGNSLDWMYN
-327 TTGATIRSRS
+327 TTGTTIRSRS

-502 SNVTRTQPTYKFDH
+502 SNVTHTQPTYKFDH

-559 PDTSYKGYDASKV
+559 PDTSYNGYDASKV

-620 MSDGST
+620 MSDGSA

-632 ATLPARVGDLVDGT
+632 ATLPARVGDLIDGT
-646 NVTAANPLAPAAENA
+646 NVTAANPLAPAAENV
-661 MQPTDKGYDASKTQV
+661 MQPTDKGYDATKTQV

-682 ADFIGWDIPSA
+682 ANFVNWDIPSA

-735 PATVNDQYH
+735 PTTANDQYH

-750 ADDFQI
+750 ADEFQI
-756 PAENVVSSTNP
+756 PAENVVPSTNP

-856 PAANKVDASDK
+856 PAANKVDANDK

-891 DKHDVTVDHADVTF
+891 DKHDVTVDHGDVTF

-911 SEYKFGKQ
+911 QEYKFGKQ
-919 HKFVAEDGSELPQ
+919 HKFVAEDGSKLPQ
-932 GIKDITPGN
+932 GIKDITPASV
-941 IENQYKPNEVI
+941 ENQYKPNEVI

-959 PADKKPADGTE
+959 PADKVPAAGTE

-1012 RFSPYHHKQ
+1012 KF
-1021 THEFVSGTDGK
+1021 
-1032 QLPEKI
+1032 
-1038 LNMTPGEVD
+1038 
-1047 GLVTGNTANPSTFTV
+1047 
-1062 ADGDKTPDTNREY
+1062 
-1075 QVGKVQVVD
+1075 
-1084 GAGSWTFKSWDKDS
+1084 
-1098 ETVNKTDVHFVGTW
+1098 
-1112 EYNEPSFGK
+1112 
-1121 THKYVSETEGMELP
+1121 
-1135 KVVTDT
+1135 
-1141 LPGNVTDAYKR
+1141 
-1152 GEVVNGD
+1152 NGY
-1159 TIPNEVT
+1159 
-1166 DEDNDGVWTT
+1166 
-1176 TGWKTKDV
+1176 
-1184 TIENSDP
+1184 S
-1191 EFVAGWTF
+1191 
-1199 KANPHKATY
+1199 HKATY

-1216 KDLPKSIVDM
+1216 KELPKSIVDM
-1226 TPTDPADY
+1226 TPTDPAKY

-1251 DEDNDGVWTFKSYDH
+1251 DEDNDGTWTFKSYDH

-1349 DSSKK
+1349 DSPKK

-1378 KFTSGTSGR
+1378 KFTSGTPGK

-1398 KDNKIYV
+1398 KDDKTYV

-1450 FEADPEPAKPAAKPV
+1450 FEADQAPTQEPQKPAAKPV
-1465 PKTGDATTTAPVVG
+1465 PKTGDATTVVPAVG
-1479 GITAIMTSI
+1479 GIAAIMTSI
-1488 LAFFGIKR
+1488 LAFFGIKL

>member
-1 MFTIRKEYMDK
+1 MFTIRKDYMDK

-29 TLLSNVSGV
+29 TLLSNVSGIV
-38 AKYAYAETTPTA
+38 KSAYAETPNTA

-68 LNMNDYEVIHKDP
+68 LNMNDYEVVHKDP

-132 TGYYFGRQ
+132 TGYYFGKQ

-196 TNYNFYTGEPNAAP
+196 TNYNFYTSEPNSAP

-253 GDLDVISYVNKA
+253 GDLDVINSVNKL
-265 KGDGAG
+265 KGNGAG

-276 ELPNADAQASK
+276 ELPNADSQASK
-287 IIFNRNFASRLTRP
+287 IIFNRNFAARLTRP
-301 SDNNGTMVINPPAN
+301 SDNNGTMVVNPPAN
-315 SIGGNSLDWMYN
+315 STGGNSLDWMYN

-620 MSDGST
+620 MSDGSA

-646 NVTAANPLAPAAENA
+646 NVTAANPLAPAAENV
-661 MQPTDKGYDASKTQV
+661 MQPTDKGYDATKTQV

-682 ADFIGWDIPSA
+682 ADFISWDIPSA

-750 ADDFQI
+750 ADTFQI
-756 PAENVVSSTNP
+756 PAENVVPSTNP
-767 LYDASKVQYLD
+767 LYDANKVQYLD

-839 SNGYEDGT
+839 SSGYEDGT
-847 VLNADTFEV
+847 VLNADTFEI
-856 PAANKVDASDK
+856 PEANKVDASDK

-891 DKHDVTVDHADVTF
+891 DKHDVTVDHGDVTF

-932 GIKDITPGN
+932 GIKDITPASV
-941 IENQYKPNEVI
+941 ENQYKPNEVI

-988 EFIGWDKDNITV
+988 EFVSWDKDNITV

-1012 RFSPYHHKQ
+1012 KFMGYS
-1021 THEFVSGTDGK
+1021 
-1032 QLPEKI
+1032 
-1038 LNMTPGEVD
+1038 
-1047 GLVTGNTANPSTFTV
+1047 
-1062 ADGDKTPDTNREY
+1062 
-1075 QVGKVQVVD
+1075 
-1084 GAGSWTFKSWDKDS
+1084 
-1098 ETVNKTDVHFVGTW
+1098 
-1112 EYNEPSFGK
+1112 
-1121 THKYVSETEGMELP
+1121 
-1135 KVVTDT
+1135 
-1141 LPGNVTDAYKR
+1141 
-1152 GEVVNGD
+1152 
-1159 TIPNEVT
+1159 
-1166 DEDNDGVWTT
+1166 
-1176 TGWKTKDV
+1176 
-1184 TIENSDP
+1184 
-1191 EFVAGWTF
+1191 
-1199 KANPHKATY
+1199 HKATY

-1216 KDLPKSIVDM
+1216 KELPKSIVDM
-1226 TPTDPADY
+1226 TPTDPAKY

-1251 DEDNDGVWTFKSYDH
+1251 DEDNDGIWTFKSYDH

-1289 PVGYEFKSTD
+1289 PVGYEFKSSD

-1349 DSSKK
+1349 DSPKK

-1378 KFTSGTSGR
+1378 KFTSGTPGK
-1387 ELPKEVTDLLP
+1387 ELPKEVTELLP
-1398 KDNKIYV
+1398 KDDKTYV
-1405 TGSKVKSNKPSK
+1405 TGSKVKSKVPSK

-1465 PKTGDATTTAPVVG
+1465 PKTGDATTVAPAVG
-1479 GITAIMTSI
+1479 GIAAIVTSI

>member
-1 MFTIRKEYMDK
+1 MKNKFIFNK
-12 RYNSPGRR
+12 
-20 AIVAGLMAA
+20 AVAAGLMLTSIVSPFVTNPATAHAA
-29 TLLSNVSGV
+29 EPV
-38 AKYAYAETTPTA
+38 

-55 NVDLAKLKLQKLN
+55 NVDLSKLQLQKLN
-68 LNMNDYEVIHKDP
+68 LNMNDYEIVHQDP
-81 TTQIN
+81 TTKIN
-86 TFDSSAYFSQ
+86 MFDMSAYHTQ
-96 PGNGWAPTSIIQFSS
+96 PNSAWLPFNIIQFSS
-111 QIDKSKDHIV
+111 QIDKSKDHIE

-132 TGYYFGRQ
+132 TGYYFGKQ
-140 TNVRMKVNRV
+140 TNVRVKVNKV
-150 YYDAIDYSGTSYA
+150 YYDAVDYSGTSWA
-163 STSTRERRMSK
+163 SKGSREARMNA
-174 PGDEVMFA
+174 PQNEVMFA
-182 ELDNAAGEN
+182 ELDDAAAETGLM
-191 GVVQF
+191 QF
-196 TNYNFYTGEPNAAP
+196 TNYNFYTTEPNFAP
-210 YVHPVQGSKQNTLN
+210 YTHAKPGSNQNALM
-224 SWYTMRADVTYTIE
+224 SMYTMRADVTYTIE

-248 LVVPV
+248 LVMPV
-253 GDLDVISYVNKA
+253 ADIDVINWTTKNGGSAAN
-265 KGDGAG
+265 

-276 ELPNADAQASK
+276 GLPNASEQASK
-287 IIFNRNFASRLTRP
+287 VIFNQGFGGRLTTP
-301 SDNNGTMVINPPAN
+301 ESNNGNMLVDPPKGSVGDN
-315 SIGGNSLDWMYN
+315 TNDWMYN
-327 TTGATIRSRS
+327 TTGTTIRSRT

-354 GVYVEHPAVDPVK
+354 GVFVEHPQSEPVK

-372 RIASYQDGKLVYTI
+372 RIASYTDGTLEYTI
-386 QSTIPKVGTDV
+386 QAAVPKVGTDV
-397 IDDIDEFSIDDLL
+397 IDAIDSFSIEDLL
-410 DNRLKNVTVKGVYVT
+410 DNRLKDVEVKGVYTT
-425 DSEDADPSTA
+425 DSEDANPGVAEWT
-435 DWRKLP
+435 KLSGTQ
-441 PNKYTIDTTGQKL
+441 YTIDTTGNRL
-454 KVNIDK
+454 KVDINK
-460 SQLGHKQVK
+460 RLLGHKQFKVVFVVK
-469 VIFETDTL
+469 TQSH
-477 ATDLSA
+477 DLMA
-483 DTSIINNQATVHT
+483 DTSIINNQAISHS

-502 SNVTRTQPTYKFDH
+502 SNVVRTQPTLMYDH
-516 EFVAEDGS
+516 EFKSEAGS
-524 QLPGDVTTLTPGT
+524 ELPQDVKTLTPAS

-548 PNLFTVPDASK
+548 PNLFTVPEASK
-559 PDTSYKGYDASKV
+559 PNATYNGYDAGKV
-572 QVKDDAKNGVWSFK
+572 QVKDDAKNGVWTFK
-586 SWDKANETLDH
+586 SWDKQSETLDK

-620 MSDGST
+620 MSDGSA

-632 ATLPARVGDLVDGT
+632 ATLPARVGDLIDGT
-646 NVTAANPLAPAAENA
+646 NVTAANPLAPAAENV

-682 ADFIGWDIPSA
+682 ADFVNWDIPSA

-727 PAGITAIT
+727 PAGITALT

-750 ADDFQI
+750 ADSFQI
-756 PAENVVSSTNP
+756 PAENVVPSTNP
-767 LYDASKVQYLD
+767 LYDANKVQYLD

-826 PLPTELTAITPAS
+826 PLPSELTAITPAS

-891 DKHDVTVDHADVTF
+891 DKHDVTVDHGDVTF

-911 SEYKFGKQ
+911 TEYKFGKQ

-932 GIKDITPGN
+932 GIKDITPAN
-941 IENQYKPNEVI
+941 IENQYKHNEVI

-959 PADKKPADGTE
+959 PADKVPAAGTE

-1012 RFSPYHHKQ
+1012 KF
-1021 THEFVSGTDGK
+1021 
-1032 QLPEKI
+1032 
-1038 LNMTPGEVD
+1038 
-1047 GLVTGNTANPSTFTV
+1047 
-1062 ADGDKTPDTNREY
+1062 
-1075 QVGKVQVVD
+1075 
-1084 GAGSWTFKSWDKDS
+1084 
-1098 ETVNKTDVHFVGTW
+1098 
-1112 EYNEPSFGK
+1112 
-1121 THKYVSETEGMELP
+1121 
-1135 KVVTDT
+1135 
-1141 LPGNVTDAYKR
+1141 
-1152 GEVVNGD
+1152 NGY
-1159 TIPNEVT
+1159 
-1166 DEDNDGVWTT
+1166 
-1176 TGWKTKDV
+1176 
-1184 TIENSDP
+1184 S
-1191 EFVAGWTF
+1191 
-1199 KANPHKATY
+1199 HKATY

-1216 KDLPKSIVDM
+1216 KELPKSIVDM
-1226 TPTDPADY
+1226 TPTDPAKY

-1246 EKTVK
+1246 EKTIK
-1251 DEDNDGVWTFKSYDH
+1251 DEDNDGTWTFKSYDH

-1349 DSSKK
+1349 DSPKK

-1378 KFTSGTSGR
+1378 KFTSGTPGK

-1398 KDNKIYV
+1398 KDDKTYV
-1405 TGSKVKSNKPSK
+1405 TGSKVKSNTPSK

-1450 FEADPEPAKPAAKPV
+1450 FEADPAPTPEPQKPV
-1465 PKTGDATTTAPVVG
+1465 PATGQEEVSPFGIAG
-1479 GITAIMTSI
+1479 GIAAIAAAA
-1488 LAFFGIKR
+1488 LAFIGYKR
-1496 KSDD
+1496 SKRDDDIEK

>member
-1 MFTIRKEYMDK
+1 MDK

-29 TLLSNVSGV
+29 TLLSNVSGIV
-38 AKYAYAETTPTA
+38 KSAYAETPNTA

-68 LNMNDYEVIHKDP
+68 LNMNDYEVVHKDP

-196 TNYNFYTGEPNAAP
+196 TNYNLYTGEPNAAP

-276 ELPNADAQASK
+276 ELPNADSQASK
-287 IIFNRNFASRLTRP
+287 IIFNRNFAARLTRP

-397 IDDIDEFSIDDLL
+397 IDDIDEFSINDLL

-441 PNKYTIDTTGQKL
+441 PNKYTIDTTGQRL

-524 QLPGDVTTLTPGT
+524 QLPGDITTLTPGT

-607 FTPNAYAQTYKYV
+607 FIPNAYAQTYKYV
-620 MSDGST
+620 MSDGSA

-646 NVTAANPLAPAAENA
+646 NVTAANPLAPAAENV
-661 MQPTDKGYDASKTQV
+661 MQPTDKGYDATKTQV

-682 ADFIGWDIPSA
+682 ANFISWDIPSA

-727 PAGITAIT
+727 PAGITALT

-750 ADDFQI
+750 ADNFQI
-756 PAENVVSSTNP
+756 PAENVVPSTNP
-767 LYDASKVQYLD
+767 LYDANKVQYLD

-784 ADDAWDKSN
+784 ADDTWDKSN

-891 DKHDVTVDHADVTF
+891 DKHDVTVDHDDVTF

-932 GIKDITPGN
+932 GIKDITPAN
-941 IENQYKPNEVI
+941 VENQYKHNEVI

-988 EFIGWDKDNITV
+988 EFISWDKDNITV

-1012 RFSPYHHKQ
+1012 KFMGYS
-1021 THEFVSGTDGK
+1021 
-1032 QLPEKI
+1032 
-1038 LNMTPGEVD
+1038 
-1047 GLVTGNTANPSTFTV
+1047 
-1062 ADGDKTPDTNREY
+1062 
-1075 QVGKVQVVD
+1075 
-1084 GAGSWTFKSWDKDS
+1084 
-1098 ETVNKTDVHFVGTW
+1098 
-1112 EYNEPSFGK
+1112 
-1121 THKYVSETEGMELP
+1121 
-1135 KVVTDT
+1135 
-1141 LPGNVTDAYKR
+1141 
-1152 GEVVNGD
+1152 
-1159 TIPNEVT
+1159 
-1166 DEDNDGVWTT
+1166 
-1176 TGWKTKDV
+1176 
-1184 TIENSDP
+1184 
-1191 EFVAGWTF
+1191 
-1199 KANPHKATY
+1199 HKAIY

-1216 KDLPKSIVDM
+1216 KELPKSIVDM
-1226 TPTDPADY
+1226 TPTDPAKY

-1251 DEDNDGVWTFKSYDH
+1251 DEDNDGTWTFKSYDH

-1299 PKRELPKVVK
+1299 PKRELPKAVK

-1349 DSSKK
+1349 DSPKK

-1378 KFTSGTSGR
+1378 KFTSGTPGK

-1398 KDNKIYV
+1398 KDDKTYV
-1405 TGSKVKSNKPSK
+1405 TGSKVKSKVPSK

-1450 FEADPEPAKPAAKPV
+1450 FEADPAPTPEPQKPAAKPV

-1479 GITAIMTSI
+1479 GIAAIMTSI

-1496 KSDD
+1496 KSDE

>member
-1 MFTIRKEYMDK
+1 MFTNRKEYMDK

-29 TLLSNVSGV
+29 TLLSNVSGIV
-38 AKYAYAETTPTA
+38 KSAYAETPTTA

-68 LNMNDYEVIHKDP
+68 LNMNDYEVVHKDP

-210 YVHPVQGSKQNTLN
+210 YVHPVQGSKQNTLD
-224 SWYTMRADVTYTIE
+224 SWYTMQADVTYTIE

-276 ELPNADAQASK
+276 ELPNADSQASK
-287 IIFNRNFASRLTRP
+287 IIFNRNFAARLTRP

-441 PNKYTIDTTGQKL
+441 ASRYTVDTTGQRL

-524 QLPGDVTTLTPGT
+524 HLPGDVTTLTPGT

-586 SWDKANETLDH
+586 SWDKANETLDK

-620 MSDGST
+620 MSDGSA

-632 ATLPARVGDLVDGT
+632 ATLPARVGDLIDGT
-646 NVTAANPLAPAAENA
+646 NVTAANPLAPAAENV

-682 ADFIGWDIPSA
+682 ADFVNWDIPTA

-750 ADDFQI
+750 ADSFQI
-756 PAENVVSSTNP
+756 PAENVVPSTNP
-767 LYDASKVQYLD
+767 LYDANKVQYLD

-826 PLPTELTAITPAS
+826 PLPSELTAITPAS

-891 DKHDVTVDHADVTF
+891 DKHDVTVDHGDVTF

-911 SEYKFGKQ
+911 TEYKFGKQ

-932 GIKDITPGN
+932 GIKDVTPAN
-941 IENQYKPNEVI
+941 VENQYKPNEVI
-952 TADGFEV
+952 TADSFEV

-988 EFIGWDKDNITV
+988 EFVSWDKDNIAV

-1012 RFSPYHHKQ
+1012 KFMGYS
-1021 THEFVSGTDGK
+1021 
-1032 QLPEKI
+1032 
-1038 LNMTPGEVD
+1038 
-1047 GLVTGNTANPSTFTV
+1047 
-1062 ADGDKTPDTNREY
+1062 
-1075 QVGKVQVVD
+1075 
-1084 GAGSWTFKSWDKDS
+1084 
-1098 ETVNKTDVHFVGTW
+1098 
-1112 EYNEPSFGK
+1112 
-1121 THKYVSETEGMELP
+1121 
-1135 KVVTDT
+1135 
-1141 LPGNVTDAYKR
+1141 
-1152 GEVVNGD
+1152 
-1159 TIPNEVT
+1159 
-1166 DEDNDGVWTT
+1166 
-1176 TGWKTKDV
+1176 
-1184 TIENSDP
+1184 
-1191 EFVAGWTF
+1191 
-1199 KANPHKATY
+1199 HKATY

-1216 KDLPKSIVDM
+1216 KELPKSIVDM
-1226 TPTDPADY
+1226 TPTDPAKY

-1246 EKTVK
+1246 EKTIK
-1251 DEDNDGVWTFKSYDH
+1251 DEDNDGTWTFKSYDH
-1266 DKQTVEKS
+1266 DKQTIEKS

-1349 DSSKK
+1349 DSPKK

-1366 WTPKQREYKVTY
+1366 WTPKQREYKVMY
-1378 KFTSGTSGR
+1378 KFTSGTPGK
-1387 ELPKEVTDLLP
+1387 ELPKEVTELLP
-1398 KDNKIYV
+1398 KDDKTYV
-1405 TGSKVKSNKPSK
+1405 TGSKVKSNTPSK
-1417 TEVKVDGGTWKF
+1417 IEVKVDGGTWKF

-1450 FEADPEPAKPAAKPV
+1450 FEADPAPTPEPQKPAAKPV
-1465 PKTGDATTTAPVVG
+1465 PKTGDATTVAPVIG
-1479 GITAIMTSI
+1479 GVAAIMTSI

>member
-1 MFTIRKEYMDK
+1 MDK

-29 TLLSNVSGV
+29 TLLSNVSGIV
-38 AKYAYAETTPTA
+38 KSAYAETPTTA

-68 LNMNDYEVIHKDP
+68 LNMNDYEVVHKDP

-210 YVHPVQGSKQNTLN
+210 YVHPVQGSKQNILN

-276 ELPNADAQASK
+276 ELPNADSQASK
-287 IIFNRNFASRLTRP
+287 IIFNRNFAARLTRP

-572 QVKDDAKNGVWSFK
+572 QVKDDTKNGVWSFK

-620 MSDGST
+620 MSDGSA

-646 NVTAANPLAPAAENA
+646 NVTAANPLAPAAENV
-661 MQPTDKGYDASKTQV
+661 MQPTDKGYDATKTQV

-727 PAGITAIT
+727 PAGITALT

-756 PAENVVSSTNP
+756 PAENVVPSTNP

-867 LYQEGKT
+867 LYQDGKT

-891 DKHDVTVDHADVTF
+891 DKHDVTVDHGDVTF

-911 SEYKFGKQ
+911 TEYKFGKQ

-932 GIKDITPGN
+932 GIKDITPASV
-941 IENQYKPNEVI
+941 ENQYKPNEVI

-1012 RFSPYHHKQ
+1012 KF
-1021 THEFVSGTDGK
+1021 
-1032 QLPEKI
+1032 
-1038 LNMTPGEVD
+1038 
-1047 GLVTGNTANPSTFTV
+1047 
-1062 ADGDKTPDTNREY
+1062 
-1075 QVGKVQVVD
+1075 
-1084 GAGSWTFKSWDKDS
+1084 
-1098 ETVNKTDVHFVGTW
+1098 
-1112 EYNEPSFGK
+1112 
-1121 THKYVSETEGMELP
+1121 
-1135 KVVTDT
+1135 
-1141 LPGNVTDAYKR
+1141 
-1152 GEVVNGD
+1152 NGY
-1159 TIPNEVT
+1159 
-1166 DEDNDGVWTT
+1166 
-1176 TGWKTKDV
+1176 
-1184 TIENSDP
+1184 S
-1191 EFVAGWTF
+1191 
-1199 KANPHKATY
+1199 HKATY

-1216 KDLPKSIVDM
+1216 KELPKSIVDM
-1226 TPTDPADY
+1226 TPTDPAKY

-1251 DEDNDGVWTFKSYDH
+1251 DDENDGTWTFKSYDH

-1349 DSSKK
+1349 DSPKK

-1378 KFTSGTSGR
+1378 KFNSGTPGK

-1398 KDNKIYV
+1398 KDDKTYV

-1450 FEADPEPAKPAAKPV
+1450 FEADPAPTPEPQKPAAKPV
-1465 PKTGDATTTAPVVG
+1465 PKTGDATTVAPVVG
-1479 GITAIMTSI
+1479 GFAAIMTSI

-1496 KSDD
+1496 KSDE

>member
-1 MFTIRKEYMDK
+1 MDK

-29 TLLSNVSGV
+29 TLLSNVSGIV
-38 AKYAYAETTPTA
+38 KSAYAETPNTA

-68 LNMNDYEVIHKDP
+68 LNMNDYEVVHKDP

-196 TNYNFYTGEPNAAP
+196 TNYNFYTSEPNSAP

-253 GDLDVISYVNKA
+253 GDLDVINSVNKL

-276 ELPNADAQASK
+276 ELPNADSQASK
-287 IIFNRNFASRLTRP
+287 IIFNRNFAARLTRP
-301 SDNNGTMVINPPAN
+301 SDNDGTMVVNPPAN
-315 SIGGNSLDWMYN
+315 STGGNSLDWMYN
-327 TTGATIRSRS
+327 TTGTTIRSRS

-502 SNVTRTQPTYKFDH
+502 SNVARTQPTYKFDH

-537 TEDITPGTTVT
+537 TEDITPGTTAT

-620 MSDGST
+620 MSDGSA

-632 ATLPARVGDLVDGT
+632 ATLPARVGDLIDGT
-646 NVTAANPLAPAAENA
+646 NVTAANPLAPAAENV

-682 ADFIGWDIPSA
+682 AGFIGWDIPSA

-750 ADDFQI
+750 ADTFQI
-756 PAENVVSSTNP
+756 PADNVVPSTNP
-767 LYDASKVQYLD
+767 LYDANKVQYLD

-808 YQANSYAKNH
+808 YQVNSYAKNH

-867 LYQEGKT
+867 LYQDGKT

-883 VWTAEPAW
+883 IWTAEPAW
-891 DKHDVTVDHADVTF
+891 DKHDATVDHADVTF

-932 GIKDITPGN
+932 GIKDITPASV
-941 IENQYKPNEVI
+941 ENQYKPNEVI
-952 TADGFEV
+952 TADGFDV

-988 EFIGWDKDNITV
+988 EFISWDKDNITV
-1000 DHSDD
+1000 DHSDN

-1012 RFSPYHHKQ
+1012 KFMGYS
-1021 THEFVSGTDGK
+1021 
-1032 QLPEKI
+1032 
-1038 LNMTPGEVD
+1038 
-1047 GLVTGNTANPSTFTV
+1047 
-1062 ADGDKTPDTNREY
+1062 
-1075 QVGKVQVVD
+1075 
-1084 GAGSWTFKSWDKDS
+1084 
-1098 ETVNKTDVHFVGTW
+1098 
-1112 EYNEPSFGK
+1112 
-1121 THKYVSETEGMELP
+1121 
-1135 KVVTDT
+1135 
-1141 LPGNVTDAYKR
+1141 
-1152 GEVVNGD
+1152 
-1159 TIPNEVT
+1159 
-1166 DEDNDGVWTT
+1166 
-1176 TGWKTKDV
+1176 
-1184 TIENSDP
+1184 
-1191 EFVAGWTF
+1191 
-1199 KANPHKATY
+1199 HKATY

-1216 KDLPKSIVDM
+1216 KELPKSIVDM
-1226 TPTDPADY
+1226 TPTDPAKY

-1251 DEDNDGVWTFKSYDH
+1251 DEDNDGTWTFKSYDH

-1282 EFTPNTY
+1282 EFMPNTY

-1349 DSSKK
+1349 DSPKK
-1354 TIEREGIKFTGE
+1354 TIEREDIKFTGE

-1378 KFTSGTSGR
+1378 KFTSGTPGK

-1398 KDNKIYV
+1398 KDDKTYV
-1405 TGSKVKSNKPSK
+1405 TGSKVKSNKPTK

-1450 FEADPEPAKPAAKPV
+1450 FEADPAPTPEPQKPAAKPV
-1465 PKTGDATTTAPVVG
+1465 PKTGDATTVAPAVG
-1479 GITAIMTSI
+1479 GIVAIMTSI

>member
-1 MFTIRKEYMDK
+1 MDK

-29 TLLSNVSGV
+29 TLLSNVSGIV
-38 AKYAYAETTPTA
+38 KSAYAETPTTA

-68 LNMNDYEVIHKDP
+68 LNMNDYEVVHKDP

-271 QNEMF
+271 QNELF
-276 ELPNADAQASK
+276 ELPNADSQASK
-287 IIFNRNFASRLTRP
+287 IIFNRNFAARLTRP
-301 SDNNGTMVINPPAN
+301 SDNNGTMVINPPTN

-477 ATDLSA
+477 ATDLST

-548 PNLFTVPDASK
+548 PNLFTVPDVSK

-620 MSDGST
+620 MSDGSA

-646 NVTAANPLAPAAENA
+646 NVTAANPLAPATENV
-661 MQPTDKGYDASKTQV
+661 MQPTDKGYDATKTQV

-682 ADFIGWDIPSA
+682 ANFISWDIPTA

-750 ADDFQI
+750 ADSFQI
-756 PAENVVSSTNP
+756 PAENVVPSTNP
-767 LYDASKVQYLD
+767 LYDANKVQYLD
-778 EHGVWT
+778 EHGVWM

-826 PLPTELTAITPAS
+826 PLPSELTAITPAS

-891 DKHDVTVDHADVTF
+891 DKHDVTVDHGDVTF

-911 SEYKFGKQ
+911 QEYKFGKQ

-932 GIKDITPGN
+932 GIKDITPAN
-941 IENQYKPNEVI
+941 VENQYKPNEVI

-959 PADKKPADGTE
+959 PADKKPTDGTE

-988 EFIGWDKDNITV
+988 EFIVWDKDNITV

-1012 RFSPYHHKQ
+1012 KFMGYS
-1021 THEFVSGTDGK
+1021 
-1032 QLPEKI
+1032 
-1038 LNMTPGEVD
+1038 
-1047 GLVTGNTANPSTFTV
+1047 
-1062 ADGDKTPDTNREY
+1062 
-1075 QVGKVQVVD
+1075 
-1084 GAGSWTFKSWDKDS
+1084 
-1098 ETVNKTDVHFVGTW
+1098 
-1112 EYNEPSFGK
+1112 
-1121 THKYVSETEGMELP
+1121 
-1135 KVVTDT
+1135 
-1141 LPGNVTDAYKR
+1141 
-1152 GEVVNGD
+1152 
-1159 TIPNEVT
+1159 
-1166 DEDNDGVWTT
+1166 
-1176 TGWKTKDV
+1176 
-1184 TIENSDP
+1184 
-1191 EFVAGWTF
+1191 
-1199 KANPHKATY
+1199 HKATY

-1216 KDLPKSIVDM
+1216 KELPKSIVDM
-1226 TPTDPADY
+1226 TPTDPAKY

-1251 DEDNDGVWTFKSYDH
+1251 DEDNDGTWTFKSYDH

-1282 EFTPNTY
+1282 EFMPNTY

-1349 DSSKK
+1349 DSPKK

-1378 KFTSGTSGR
+1378 KFTSGTPGK

-1398 KDNKIYV
+1398 KDDKTYV
-1405 TGSKVKSNKPSK
+1405 TGSKVKSNKPTKS
-1417 TEVKVDGGTWKF
+1417 EVKVDGGTWKF

-1479 GITAIMTSI
+1479 GIAAIMTSI

-1496 KSDD
+1496 KSDE

>member
-1 MFTIRKEYMDK
+1 MDK

-29 TLLSNVSGV
+29 TLLSNVSGIV
-38 AKYAYAETTPTA
+38 KSAYAETPTTA

-68 LNMNDYEVIHKDP
+68 LNMNDYEVVHKDP

-150 YYDAIDYSGTSYA
+150 YYDAVDYSGTSYA

-276 ELPNADAQASK
+276 ELPNADSQASK
-287 IIFNRNFASRLTRP
+287 IIFNRNFAARLTRP

-469 VIFETDTL
+469 VIFETDTF

-620 MSDGST
+620 MSDGSA

-632 ATLPARVGDLVDGT
+632 ATLPARVGDLIDGT
-646 NVTAANPLAPAAENA
+646 NVTAANPLAPAAENV
-661 MQPTDKGYDASKTQV
+661 MQPTDKGYDATKTQV

-682 ADFIGWDIPSA
+682 ANFISWDIPSA

-721 NTDKAL
+721 NIDKAL

-756 PAENVVSSTNP
+756 PADNVVPSTNP
-767 LYDASKVQYLD
+767 LYDANKVQYLD

-826 PLPTELTAITPAS
+826 PLPTELTTITPAS
-839 SNGYEDGT
+839 SSGYEDGT

-891 DKHDVTVDHADVTF
+891 DKHDVTVDHGDVTF

-932 GIKDITPGN
+932 GIKDITPASV
-941 IENQYKPNEVI
+941 ENQYKPNEVI

-959 PADKKPADGTE
+959 PADKVPAAGTE

-988 EFIGWDKDNITV
+988 EFISWDKDNITV

-1012 RFSPYHHKQ
+1012 KFMGYS
-1021 THEFVSGTDGK
+1021 
-1032 QLPEKI
+1032 
-1038 LNMTPGEVD
+1038 
-1047 GLVTGNTANPSTFTV
+1047 
-1062 ADGDKTPDTNREY
+1062 
-1075 QVGKVQVVD
+1075 
-1084 GAGSWTFKSWDKDS
+1084 
-1098 ETVNKTDVHFVGTW
+1098 
-1112 EYNEPSFGK
+1112 
-1121 THKYVSETEGMELP
+1121 
-1135 KVVTDT
+1135 
-1141 LPGNVTDAYKR
+1141 
-1152 GEVVNGD
+1152 
-1159 TIPNEVT
+1159 
-1166 DEDNDGVWTT
+1166 
-1176 TGWKTKDV
+1176 
-1184 TIENSDP
+1184 
-1191 EFVAGWTF
+1191 
-1199 KANPHKATY
+1199 HKATY

-1216 KDLPKSIVDM
+1216 KELPKSIVDM
-1226 TPTDPADY
+1226 TPTDPAEY

-1251 DEDNDGVWTFKSYDH
+1251 DEDNDGTWTFKSYDH

-1349 DSSKK
+1349 DSPKK

-1378 KFTSGTSGR
+1378 KFTSGTPGK

-1398 KDNKIYV
+1398 KDDKTYV
-1405 TGSKVKSNKPSK
+1405 TGSKVTSNKPSK

-1450 FEADPEPAKPAAKPV
+1450 FEADPAPTPEPQKPAAKPV

-1479 GITAIMTSI
+1479 GIAAIMTSI

>member
-29 TLLSNVSGV
+29 TLLSNVSGI
-38 AKYAYAETTPTA
+38 AKYAYAETPTTA

-68 LNMNDYEVIHKDP
+68 LSMNDYEVVHKDP

-253 GDLDVISYVNKA
+253 GDLDVINSVNKL

-276 ELPNADAQASK
+276 ELPNADSQASK
-287 IIFNRNFASRLTRP
+287 IIFNRNFAARLTRP
-301 SDNNGTMVINPPAN
+301 SDNNGTMVVNPPAN
-315 SIGGNSLDWMYN
+315 STGGNSLDWMYN
-327 TTGATIRSRS
+327 TTGTTIRSRS

-441 PNKYTIDTTGQKL
+441 PNKYTVDTTGQRL

-537 TEDITPGTTVT
+537 TEDITPGTTVI

-597 KNGHFIGTWA
+597 KNGHFIGTWV

-620 MSDGST
+620 MSDGSA
-626 VPAEVN
+626 VPAELN

-646 NVTAANPLAPAAENA
+646 NVTAANPLAPAAENV
-661 MQPTDKGYDASKTQV
+661 MQPTDKGYDATKTQV

-735 PATVNDQYH
+735 PATVSDQYH

-750 ADDFQI
+750 ADSFQI
-756 PAENVVSSTNP
+756 PAENVVPSTNP
-767 LYDASKVQYLD
+767 LYDANKVQYLD

-839 SNGYEDGT
+839 SDGYEDGT

-856 PAANKVDASDK
+856 PAANKVDTSDK

-883 VWTAEPAW
+883 VWTADPAW
-891 DKHDVTVDHADVTF
+891 DKHDVTVDHGDVTF

-911 SEYKFGKQ
+911 QEYKFGKQ

-932 GIKDITPGN
+932 GIKDITPTSV
-941 IENQYKPNEVI
+941 ENQYKPNEVI

-988 EFIGWDKDNITV
+988 EFVSWDKDNITV

-1012 RFSPYHHKQ
+1012 KFMGYS
-1021 THEFVSGTDGK
+1021 
-1032 QLPEKI
+1032 
-1038 LNMTPGEVD
+1038 
-1047 GLVTGNTANPSTFTV
+1047 
-1062 ADGDKTPDTNREY
+1062 
-1075 QVGKVQVVD
+1075 
-1084 GAGSWTFKSWDKDS
+1084 
-1098 ETVNKTDVHFVGTW
+1098 
-1112 EYNEPSFGK
+1112 
-1121 THKYVSETEGMELP
+1121 
-1135 KVVTDT
+1135 
-1141 LPGNVTDAYKR
+1141 
-1152 GEVVNGD
+1152 
-1159 TIPNEVT
+1159 
-1166 DEDNDGVWTT
+1166 
-1176 TGWKTKDV
+1176 
-1184 TIENSDP
+1184 
-1191 EFVAGWTF
+1191 
-1199 KANPHKATY
+1199 HKATY

-1216 KDLPKSIVDM
+1216 KELPKSIVDM
-1226 TPTDPADY
+1226 TPTDPAKY

-1251 DEDNDGVWTFKSYDH
+1251 DEDNDGTWTFKSYDH

-1349 DSSKK
+1349 DSPKK

-1378 KFTSGTSGR
+1378 KFTSGTPGK
-1387 ELPKEVTDLLP
+1387 ELPKEVTELLP
-1398 KDNKIYV
+1398 KDDKTYV

-1417 TEVKVDGGTWKF
+1417 TEVKVDGGAWKF

-1465 PKTGDATTTAPVVG
+1465 PKTGDATTVAPAVG
-1479 GITAIMTSI
+1479 GIAAIVTSI

>member
-1 MFTIRKEYMDK
+1 MKNKFVFNK
-12 RYNSPGRR
+12 
-20 AIVAGLMAA
+20 AVAAGLMLTSIVGPFVTNPAIAHAA
-29 TLLSNVSGV
+29 EPV
-38 AKYAYAETTPTA
+38 

-55 NVDLAKLKLQKLN
+55 NVDLSNLQLQKLN
-68 LNMNDYEVIHKDP
+68 LNMNDYEIVHQDP
-81 TTQIN
+81 TTKIN
-86 TFDSSAYFSQ
+86 MFDMSSYHAQ
-96 PGNGWAPTSIIQFSS
+96 PNSAWAPFNIIQFSS
-111 QIDKSKDHIV
+111 QIDKSKDHIE

-132 TGYYFGRQ
+132 TGYYFGKQ
-140 TNVRMKVNRV
+140 TNVRVKVNKV
-150 YYDAIDYSGTSYA
+150 YYDAIDYSGTSFA
-163 STSTRERRMSK
+163 DSSTREKRMNKSE
-174 PGDEVMFA
+174 DEVIFA
-182 ELDNAAGEN
+182 TLDDSQNEG
-191 GVVQF
+191 GLVQF
-196 TNYNFYTGEPNAAP
+196 TNYSYYANDAQAKQ
-210 YVHPVQGSKQNTLN
+210 YVKPKPGSKQNTLS

-248 LVVPV
+248 LVMPV
-253 GDLDVISYVNKA
+253 ADIDVINWVNKQ
-265 KGDGAG
+265 KGAGSG

-276 ELPNADAQASK
+276 GLPNASEQASK
-287 IIFNRNFASRLTRP
+287 VIFNQGFGGRLTTP
-301 SDNNGTMVINPPAN
+301 ESNNDNMLVDPPAK
-315 SIGGNSLDWMYN
+315 SEGGNTIDWMYN
-327 TTGATIRSRS
+327 ITGTTIRSRT
-337 NSLTFTSGSADA
+337 NSLIFTSGSADA

-354 GVYVEHPAVDPVK
+354 GVFVEHPQSEPVK

-372 RIASYQDGKLVYTI
+372 RIASYTDGTLEYTI
-386 QSTIPKVGTDV
+386 QAVVPKVGTDV
-397 IDDIDEFSIDDLL
+397 IDAIDSFSIEDLL
-410 DNRLKNVTVKGVYVT
+410 DNRLKDVEVKGVYAT
-425 DSEDADPSTA
+425 DSEDANPGVAEWT
-435 DWRKLP
+435 KLSGTQ
-441 PNKYTIDTTGQKL
+441 YTIDTSGNRLRVDINKRLLGYKQF
-454 KVNIDK
+454 KVVFV
-460 SQLGHKQVK
+460 VK
-469 VIFETDTL
+469 TQSH
-477 ATDLSA
+477 DLMA
-483 DTSIINNQATVHT
+483 DTSIINNQAISHS

-502 SNVTRTQPTYKFDH
+502 SNVVRTQPTLMYDH
-516 EFVAEDGS
+516 EFKSEDGS
-524 QLPGDVTTLTPGT
+524 ELPNDVKTLTPAS

-548 PNLFTVPDASK
+548 PNLFSVPETSK
-559 PDTSYKGYDASKV
+559 PNSTYNGYDASKV

-586 SWDKANETLDH
+586 SWDNANETLEK

-646 NVTAANPLAPAAENA
+646 NVTAANPLAPAAENV
-661 MQPTDKGYDASKTQV
+661 MQPTDKGYDATKTQV

-682 ADFIGWDIPSA
+682 ANFISWDIPSA

-727 PAGITAIT
+727 PAGITALT

-750 ADDFQI
+750 ADSFQI
-756 PAENVVSSTNP
+756 PAENVVPSTNP

-784 ADDAWDKSN
+784 ADDTWDKSN

-826 PLPTELTAITPAS
+826 PLPTELTAITPVS

-874 QFRSNDGMG
+874 QFRSSDGMG

-891 DKHDVTVDHADVTF
+891 DKHDVTVDHGDVTF

-932 GIKDITPGN
+932 GIKDITPAN
-941 IENQYKPNEVI
+941 VENQYKPNEVI
-952 TADGFEV
+952 IADGFEV

-1012 RFSPYHHKQ
+1012 KF
-1021 THEFVSGTDGK
+1021 
-1032 QLPEKI
+1032 
-1038 LNMTPGEVD
+1038 
-1047 GLVTGNTANPSTFTV
+1047 
-1062 ADGDKTPDTNREY
+1062 
-1075 QVGKVQVVD
+1075 
-1084 GAGSWTFKSWDKDS
+1084 
-1098 ETVNKTDVHFVGTW
+1098 
-1112 EYNEPSFGK
+1112 
-1121 THKYVSETEGMELP
+1121 
-1135 KVVTDT
+1135 
-1141 LPGNVTDAYKR
+1141 
-1152 GEVVNGD
+1152 NGY
-1159 TIPNEVT
+1159 
-1166 DEDNDGVWTT
+1166 
-1176 TGWKTKDV
+1176 
-1184 TIENSDP
+1184 S
-1191 EFVAGWTF
+1191 
-1199 KANPHKATY
+1199 HKATY

-1216 KDLPKSIVDM
+1216 KELPKSIVDM
-1226 TPTDPADY
+1226 TPTDPAKY

-1246 EKTVK
+1246 EKTIK
-1251 DEDNDGVWTFKSYDH
+1251 DEDNDGTWTFKSYDH

-1289 PVGYEFKSTD
+1289 PVGYEFKSSD

-1335 YDPELDIDWTFNKW
+1335 YDPEFDIDWTFNKW
-1349 DSSKK
+1349 DSPKK

-1378 KFTSGTSGR
+1378 KFTSGTPGK

-1398 KDNKIYV
+1398 KDDKTYV
-1405 TGSKVKSNKPSK
+1405 TGSKVKSNTPSK

-1450 FEADPEPAKPAAKPV
+1450 FEADPAPTPEPQKPV
-1465 PKTGDATTTAPVVG
+1465 PATGQEEVSPFGIAG
-1479 GITAIMTSI
+1479 GIAAIAAAA
-1488 LAFFGIKR
+1488 LAFIGYKR
-1496 KSDD
+1496 SKRDDDIEK